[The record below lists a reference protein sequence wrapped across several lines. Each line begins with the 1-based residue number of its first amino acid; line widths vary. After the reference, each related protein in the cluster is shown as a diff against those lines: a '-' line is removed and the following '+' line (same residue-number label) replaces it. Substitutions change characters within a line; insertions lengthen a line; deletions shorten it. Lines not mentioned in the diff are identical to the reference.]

1 MASGTEIFRLFGSIF
16 IDTTEADKSLSKT
29 DSKAKKLQDT
39 LGKAVTGAAKMATG
53 VAASIS
59 AAGAAVF
66 AFADNVASVGDTID
80 KQSQKLGLS
89 AKGYQEWEAVLGHC
103 GASIDSFKGG
113 MKTLTKA
120 ITTGS
125 KDQVAAFKAVGLSM
139 EQVQSMSR
147 EDVLNAVITGLQG
160 MDESAE
166 RTSIATTLLGKAA
179 GELGPLL
186 NTSAE
191 DTAAMKQAVNELGG
205 VMSDEGVAASAAFKD
220 ALQDLTTIGTG
231 LKNALGTQV
240 LPYVTEAMTA
250 LTDGFRKDGI
260 AGMQRAAAD
269 VVLGFTAKFAE
280 KIPDIAAQATS
291 AAQNFA
297 AYLQDNM
304 PLIVE
309 CGGQIITNLAN
320 GIFNAFP
327 SIAEAGIQTVA
338 TLVAEI
344 WSHADDILTTGAD
357 LLGKLI
363 GGLISVLGDLID
375 AADEIASAIV
385 TKIMSTDWV
394 QVGKDIVS
402 GIARGIQNALPNLT
416 GPLNKL
422 SYKLNHA
429 LGKDGYT
436 EYDTYEDW
444 AKANGIS
451 TGSSGGSSGG
461 SHKDDNYWKQ
471 YGDRLAK
478 QYGLTGGS
486 SSGGSSGGS
495 GGTTHTTTT
504 GSSGSSSSGST
515 KATTVTKTVT
525 GSQTDAAT
533 TSWKNAYGT
542 VTQATSELTEWIT
555 DSTGKA
561 YSQLT
566 KTVTET
572 GKELVNGV
580 VKNYQLVTTYVDGV
594 QQKAVKV
601 YEDASKVLTGTMTTT
616 SQKTLAGITTTVQK
630 VTETYQDGSEHVKE
644 THTETGERI
653 VDGVAQTY
661 TKVTTYVDGFVEDVK
676 ESAQEIE
683 QSYKATQ
690 ERIDQYL
697 SEAQAQTNKGF
708 FALVKNAVS
717 SIKSKD
723 WKGLAKNVAQ
733 AIWGEVDQG
742 QRKIISQWA
751 DDAAAAINEAY
762 AGGGLKAALQAI
774 ADIFNEGIVPGAE
787 SATKGVKSFAEIID
801 GLSKSGGVGTQL
813 ANVATQLG
821 NIGTKAMGVLGTIG
835 TFMGTG
841 ATNIGTAIT
850 GLAADIGGLGG
861 TILTSLASIFSQVG
875 GLILANPEI
884 AAVVAIAVGLVA
896 LGTALWAKFGKKKED
911 TSQTPATSTAI
922 SYKDL
927 QDAYWYGNERSNAG
941 YISRSDPYTF
951 AGSRS
956 GSTTST
962 QALQQQV
969 EKQSGVLERILKKID
984 GLKIDMD
991 GETVG
996 RIVTPHVNDNLG
1008 QLQAL
1013 AERGN

>member
-16 IDTTEADKSLSKT
+16 IDTSEAEKSLSKT
-29 DSKAKKLQDT
+29 DSKVKKLQES

-53 VAASIS
+53 VAASI
-59 AAGAAVF
+59 AGAGAAVF

-113 MKTLTKA
+113 MKTLTNA

-125 KDQVAAFKAVGLSM
+125 KDQVAAFQAVGLSM
-139 EQVQSMSR
+139 DQVASMSR
-147 EDVLNAVITGLQG
+147 EEVLNAVITGLQG

-191 DTAAMKQAVNELGG
+191 DTAVMKQAVNELGG
-205 VMSDEGVAASAAFKD
+205 VMSNEGVAASAAFKD

-231 LKNALGTQV
+231 FKNAMGTKV

-291 AAQNFA
+291 AAQDFA

-338 TLVAEI
+338 ALVTEI
-344 WSHADDILTTGAD
+344 WAHADDLLTTGAD

-375 AADEIASAIV
+375 AADEIVSAIV

-429 LGKDGYT
+429 LGKNGYA

-451 TGSSGGSSGG
+451 TGSSGSGKYQQGSQ
-461 SHKDDNYWKQ
+461 KNDDYWKQ
-471 YGDRLAK
+471 YSAKLAD
-478 QYGLTGGS
+478 QYGLNGS
-486 SSGGSSGGS
+486 GSSGTSGSS
-495 GGTTHTTTT
+495 GGTTHTTST
-504 GSSGSSSSGST
+504 GSSGSQ
-515 KATTVTKTVT
+515 KATTKTVIK
-525 GSQTDAAT
+525 SLTDSAT
-533 TSWKNAYGT
+533 ATSKNALGI
-542 VTQATSELTEWIT
+542 VTTTAQTLTETIK
-555 DSTGKA
+555 DSTGKV
-561 YSQLT
+561 YDQVT
-566 KTVTET
+566 KTITET
-572 GKELVNGV
+572 GKETVNGV
-580 VKNYQLVTTYVDGV
+580 VKDYKTVTTYVNGV
-594 QQKAVKV
+594 AQKTVKT
-601 YEDASKVLTGTMTTT
+601 YEDASKTLANTFTAV
-616 SQKTLAGITTTVQK
+616 SQKTVAGVTTAIQK

-661 TKVTTYVDGFVEDVK
+661 TKVTTYVDGFVDKVE
-676 ESAQEIE
+676 ESAQ
-683 QSYKATQ
+683 KATQ
-690 ERIDQYL
+690 ERIEQHL
-697 SEAQAQTNKGF
+697 SEAQTETNKGF
-708 FALVKNAVS
+708 FALVKNAAS

-733 AIWGEVDQG
+733 AIWGEVDQD
-742 QRKIISQWA
+742 QRDIIAGWA
-751 DDAAAAINEAY
+751 NDAAAAINEAY

-774 ADIFNEGIVPGAE
+774 ADIFNEGIIPGAE
-787 SATKGVKSFAEIID
+787 NATKGVKSFAEIIE
-801 GLSKSGGVGTQL
+801 GLSKPGGVGKQL
-813 ANVATQLG
+813 ADVATQLG
-821 NIGTKAMGVLGTIG
+821 KVGDAAMGVLGNIG

-841 ATNIGTAIT
+841 AANIGASIA
-850 GLAADIGGLGG
+850 GLAADVGGIGG
-861 TILTSLASIFSQVG
+861 TILTALSGIFSQVG
-875 GLILANPEI
+875 SLILSNPEI
-884 AAVVAIAVGLVA
+884 AAIVAIAVGLVA
-896 LGTALWAKFGKKKED
+896 LGTAIWAKFGKKKED
-911 TSQTPATSTAI
+911 STQTATTSTAL

-941 YISRSDPYTF
+941 YISRTDPYTY
-951 AGSRS
+951 AD
-956 GSTTST
+956 GSTPPTNQ
-962 QALQQQV
+962 QALQRQV
-969 EKQSGVLERILKKID
+969 EKQSSVLERILKKID
-984 GLKIDMD
+984 NLKIDMD

-996 RIVTPHVNDNLG
+996 RIVTPHVNTNLG

>member
-16 IDTTEADKSLSKT
+16 IDTSEAEKSLSKT
-29 DSKAKKLQDT
+29 DSKVKKLQES
-39 LGKAVTGAAKMATG
+39 LGKAVTGAAKMAAG
-53 VAASIS
+53 AAASV
-59 AAGAAVF
+59 AGAGAAVF

-125 KDQVAAFKAVGLSM
+125 KDQVAAFRAVGLSM
-139 EQVQSMSR
+139 DQVASMSR
-147 EDVLNAVITGLQG
+147 EEVLNAVITGLQG

-205 VMSDEGVAASAAFKD
+205 VMSNEGVAASAAFKD

-231 LKNALGTQV
+231 FKNAMGTMV

-338 TLVAEI
+338 ALVTEI
-344 WSHADDILTTGAD
+344 WAHADSLLTTGAD

-363 GGLISVLGDLID
+363 GGLISVLGDLIG
-375 AADEIASAIV
+375 AADEIVSAIV

-416 GPLNKL
+416 GHLNKL

-429 LGKDGYT
+429 LDKNGYA

-451 TGSSGGSSGG
+451 TGSSGSGKYQQGSQKNES
-461 SHKDDNYWKQ
+461 YWKQ
-471 YGDRLAK
+471 YGAKMAK
-478 QYGLTGGS
+478 QYGIGGGDSAGS
-486 SSGGSSGGS
+486 SNGS
-495 GGTTHTTTT
+495 GSTTPTTT
-504 GSSGSSSSGST
+504 GSSGSQ
-515 KATTVTKTVT
+515 KAITKTVIK
-525 GSQTDAAT
+525 SLTDSAT
-533 TSWKNAYGT
+533 ATSKNALGI
-542 VTQATSELTEWIT
+542 VTTTAQTLTETIK
-555 DSTGKA
+555 DSTGKV
-561 YSQLT
+561 YDQVT
-566 KTVTET
+566 KTITET
-572 GKELVNGV
+572 GKETVNGV
-580 VKNYQLVTTYVDGV
+580 VKDYQTVTTYVNDV
-594 QQKAVKV
+594 AQKTVKT
-601 YEDASKVLTGTMTTT
+601 YEDASKTLANTFTAV
-616 SQKTLAGITTTVQK
+616 SQKTIAGVTTAIQK

-661 TKVTTYVDGFVEDVK
+661 TKVTTYVDGFVDKVE

-683 QSYKATQ
+683 HTYKATQ
-690 ERIDQYL
+690 ERIEQHL
-697 SEAQAQTNKGF
+697 SEAQTETNKGF
-708 FALVKNAVS
+708 FALVKNAAS

-733 AIWGEVDQG
+733 AIWGEVDQD
-742 QRKIISQWA
+742 QRDIIAGWA
-751 DDAAAAINEAY
+751 NDAAAAINEAY

-774 ADIFNEGIVPGAE
+774 ADIFNEGIIPGAE
-787 SATKGVKSFAEIID
+787 NATKGVKSFAKIIED
-801 GLSKSGGVGTQL
+801 LSKSGGVGKQL
-813 ANVATQLG
+813 ADVATQLG
-821 NIGTKAMGVLGTIG
+821 KVGDAAMGVLGNIG

-841 ATNIGTAIT
+841 AANIGTAIA
-850 GLAADIGGLGG
+850 GLAADVGGIGG
-861 TILTSLASIFSQVG
+861 TILTALSSVFSQVG
-875 GLILANPEI
+875 SLIISNPEI
-884 AAVVAIAVGLVA
+884 AAIVAIAVGLVA

-911 TSQTPATSTAI
+911 STQTAATSTAL

-941 YISRSDPYTF
+941 YISRTDPYTY
-951 AGSRS
+951 AD
-956 GSTTST
+956 GSTPPTNQ
-962 QALQQQV
+962 QALQRQV
-969 EKQSGVLERILKKID
+969 EKQSSVLERILKKID
-984 GLKIDMD
+984 NLKIDMD

-996 RIVTPHVNDNLG
+996 RIVTPHVNTNLG

>member
-113 MKTLTKA
+113 MKTLTSA

-125 KDQVAAFKAVGLSM
+125 KSQVAAFKAVGLSM

-250 LTDGFRKDGI
+250 LTDGFRQDGI
-260 AGMQRAAAD
+260 AGMERAAAD
-269 VVLGFTAKFAE
+269 IVGGFTAKFAE

-320 GIFNAFP
+320 GIFDASP

-429 LGKDGYT
+429 LGKDGYA

-451 TGSSGGSSGG
+451 TGSSGGG
-461 SHKDDNYWKQ
+461 SQKDDNYWKQ

-478 QYGLTGGS
+478 QYGLTGGG
-486 SSGGSSGGS
+486 SSGGSSGSS

-504 GSSGSSSSGST
+504 GSSGS
-515 KATTVTKTVT
+515 KKTTTKTVIK
-525 GSQTDAAT
+525 SLTDSAT
-533 TSWKNAYGT
+533 TTSQNALGI
-542 VTQATSELTEWIT
+542 VTTTAQTLTETIK
-555 DSTGKA
+555 DSTGKV
-561 YSQLT
+561 YDQVT
-566 KTVTET
+566 KTITES
-572 GKELVNGV
+572 GKETVNGV
-580 VKNYQLVTTYVDGV
+580 VKNYQLVTTYVNGV
-594 QQKAVKV
+594 QQKAVKT
-601 YEDASKVLTGTMTTT
+601 YEDASKVLTGTLTTT
-616 SQKTLAGITTTVQK
+616 SQKTLAGITTTIQK
-630 VTETYQDGSEHVKE
+630 VTETYQDGSEHIKE

-676 ESAQEIE
+676 ESAKEIE
-683 QSYKATQ
+683 QTYKATQ

-697 SEAQAQTNKGF
+697 SEAQTQTNKGF

-717 SIKSKD
+717 NIKSKD
-723 WKGLAKNVAQ
+723 WKDLALNVVQ
-733 AIWGEVDQG
+733 AIWGEVDQK
-742 QRKIISQWA
+742 QRAVISEWA
-751 DDAAAAINEAY
+751 ADATAAINEAY

-774 ADIFNEGIVPGAE
+774 ADIFNDGIVPGAE
-787 SATKGVKSFAEIID
+787 NATKGVKSFAEIID

-841 ATNIGTAIT
+841 ATNIGAAIT

-861 TILTSLASIFSQVG
+861 TILTSLAGIFSQVG

>member
-113 MKTLTKA
+113 MKTLTSA

-125 KDQVAAFKAVGLSM
+125 KSQVAAFKAVGLSM

-250 LTDGFRKDGI
+250 LTDGFRQDGI
-260 AGMQRAAAD
+260 AGMERAAAD
-269 VVLGFTAKFAE
+269 IVGGFTAKFAE

-320 GIFNAFP
+320 GIFDAFP

-375 AADEIASAIV
+375 AADGIASAII

-429 LGKDGYT
+429 LGKDGYA

-451 TGSSGGSSGG
+451 TGPSGSGKYQQGSQ
-461 SHKDDNYWKQ
+461 KDDNYWKQ
-471 YGDRLAK
+471 YGNKMAA
-478 QYGLTGGS
+478 QYGLNGGGS
-486 SSGGSSGGS
+486 SGSSGGS
-495 GGTTHTTTT
+495 GVTTHATTT
-504 GSSGSSSSGST
+504 GSSGS
-515 KATTVTKTVT
+515 KKTTTKTVIK
-525 GSQTDAAT
+525 SLTDSAT
-533 TSWKNAYGT
+533 TTGKNALGI
-542 VTQATSELTEWIT
+542 VTTTAQTLTETIK
-555 DSTGKA
+555 DSTGKV
-561 YSQLT
+561 YDQVT
-566 KTVTET
+566 KTITES
-572 GKELVNGV
+572 GKETVNGV
-580 VKNYQLVTTYVDGV
+580 VKNYQLVTTYVNGV
-594 QQKAVKV
+594 QQKAVKT
-601 YEDASKVLTGTMTTT
+601 YEDASKALTGTLTTT

-683 QSYKATQ
+683 QTYKATQ

-697 SEAQAQTNKGF
+697 SEAQTRTNKGF

-733 AIWGEVDQG
+733 AIWGEVDQD
-742 QRKIISQWA
+742 QREIISQWA

-787 SATKGVKSFAEIID
+787 NATKGVKSFAEIID

-821 NIGTKAMGVLGTIG
+821 NLGTKAMGVLGTIG

-861 TILTSLASIFSQVG
+861 TILTSLAGIFSQVG
-875 GLILANPEI
+875 GLIIANPEI

>member
-16 IDTTEADKSLSKT
+16 IDTSEAEKSLSKT
-29 DSKAKKLQDT
+29 DSKVKKLQES
-39 LGKAVTGAAKMATG
+39 LGKAVTGAAKMAAG
-53 VAASIS
+53 VAASV
-59 AAGAAVF
+59 AGAGAAVF

-125 KDQVAAFKAVGLSM
+125 KDQVAAFQAVGLSM
-139 EQVQSMSR
+139 DQVASMSR
-147 EDVLNAVITGLQG
+147 EEVLNAVITGLQG

-179 GELGPLL
+179 GELGPLF

-205 VMSDEGVAASAAFKD
+205 VMSNEGVAASAAFKD

-231 LKNALGTQV
+231 FKNAMGTMV

-338 TLVAEI
+338 TLVTEI
-344 WSHADDILTTGAD
+344 WAHADSLLTTGAD

-375 AADEIASAIV
+375 AADEIVSAIV

-422 SYKLNHA
+422 SYKLNHT
-429 LGKDGYT
+429 LDKNGYA

-451 TGSSGGSSGG
+451 TGGSGSGKYQQGSQKNES
-461 SHKDDNYWKQ
+461 YWKQ
-471 YGDRLAK
+471 YGAKMAK
-478 QYGLTGGS
+478 QYGIGGGDSAGS
-486 SSGGSSGGS
+486 SNGS
-495 GGTTHTTTT
+495 GSTTPTTT
-504 GSSGSSSSGST
+504 GSSGSQ
-515 KATTVTKTVT
+515 KAITKTVIKSLTDSATAT
-525 GSQTDAAT
+525 G
-533 TSWKNAYGT
+533 KNALGI
-542 VTQATSELTEWIT
+542 VTTTAQTLTETIK
-555 DSTGKA
+555 DSTGKV
-561 YSQLT
+561 YDRVT
-566 KTVTET
+566 KTITET
-572 GKELVNGV
+572 GKETVNGV
-580 VKNYQLVTTYVDGV
+580 VKDYKTVTTYVNGV
-594 QQKAVKV
+594 AQKTVKT
-601 YEDASKVLTGTMTTT
+601 YEDASKTLANTFTAV
-616 SQKTLAGITTTVQK
+616 SQKTVAGVTTAIQK

-661 TKVTTYVDGFVEDVK
+661 TKVTTYVDGFVDKVE

-683 QSYKATQ
+683 HTYKATQ
-690 ERIDQYL
+690 ERIEQHL
-697 SEAQAQTNKGF
+697 SEAQTETNKGF
-708 FALVKNAVS
+708 FALVKNAAS

-733 AIWGEVDQG
+733 AIWGEVDQD
-742 QRKIISQWA
+742 QRDIIAGWA
-751 DDAAAAINEAY
+751 NDAAAAINEAY

-774 ADIFNEGIVPGAE
+774 ADIFNEGIIPGAE
-787 SATKGVKSFAEIID
+787 NATKGVKSFAEIIE
-801 GLSKSGGVGTQL
+801 GLSKSGGVGKQL
-813 ANVATQLG
+813 ADVATQLG
-821 NIGTKAMGVLGTIG
+821 KVGDAAMGVLGNIG

-841 ATNIGTAIT
+841 AANIGTAIA
-850 GLAADIGGLGG
+850 GLAADVGGIGG
-861 TILTSLASIFSQVG
+861 TILTALSSVFSQVG
-875 GLILANPEI
+875 SLIISNPEI
-884 AAVVAIAVGLVA
+884 AAIVAIAVGLVA

-911 TSQTPATSTAI
+911 STQTATTSTAL

-941 YISRSDPYTF
+941 YISRTDPYTY
-951 AGSRS
+951 AD
-956 GSTTST
+956 GSTPPTNQ
-962 QALQQQV
+962 QALQRQV
-969 EKQSGVLERILKKID
+969 EKQSSVLERILKKID
-984 GLKIDMD
+984 NLKIDMD

-996 RIVTPHVNDNLG
+996 RIVTPHVNTNLG

>member
-16 IDTTEADKSLSKT
+16 IDTSEAEKSLSKT
-29 DSKAKKLQDT
+29 DSKVKKLQAS
-39 LGKAVTGAAKMATG
+39 LGKAVTGAAKMAAG
-53 VAASIS
+53 VAASVAS
-59 AAGAAVF
+59 AGAAVF

-125 KDQVAAFKAVGLSM
+125 KDQVAAFQAVGLSM
-139 EQVQSMSR
+139 DQVASMSR
-147 EDVLNAVITGLQG
+147 EEVLNAVITGLQG

-166 RTSIATTLLGKAA
+166 RTYIATTLLGKAA
-179 GELGPLL
+179 GELGPLF

-231 LKNALGTQV
+231 FKNAMGTMV

-280 KIPDIAAQATS
+280 KIPGIAAQATS

-338 TLVAEI
+338 ALVTEI
-344 WSHADDILTTGAD
+344 WAHADSLLTTGAD

-375 AADEIASAIV
+375 AADEIVSAIV

-402 GIARGIQNALPNLT
+402 GIARGIHNALPNLT

-429 LGKDGYT
+429 LGKNGYA

-451 TGSSGGSSGG
+451 TGSSGSGKYQQGSQKNES
-461 SHKDDNYWKQ
+461 YWKQ
-471 YGDRLAK
+471 YGAKMAK
-478 QYGLTGGS
+478 QYGIGGGDSAGS
-486 SSGGSSGGS
+486 SNGS
-495 GGTTHTTTT
+495 GSATPTTT
-504 GSSGSSSSGST
+504 GSSGSQ
-515 KATTVTKTVT
+515 KAITKTVIK
-525 GSQTDAAT
+525 SLTDSAT
-533 TSWKNAYGT
+533 ATSKNALGI
-542 VTQATSELTEWIT
+542 VTTTAQTLTETIK
-555 DSTGKA
+555 DSTGKV
-561 YSQLT
+561 YDRVT
-566 KTVTET
+566 KTITET
-572 GKELVNGV
+572 GKETVNGV
-580 VKNYQLVTTYVDGV
+580 VKDYKTVTTYVNGV
-594 QQKAVKV
+594 AQKTVKT
-601 YEDASKVLTGTMTTT
+601 YEDASKTLANTFTAV
-616 SQKTLAGITTTVQK
+616 SQKTVAGVTTAIQK

-661 TKVTTYVDGFVEDVK
+661 TKVTTYVDGFVDKVE

-683 QSYKATQ
+683 HTYKATQ
-690 ERIDQYL
+690 ERIEQHL
-697 SEAQAQTNKGF
+697 SEAQTETNKGF
-708 FALVKNAVS
+708 FALVKNAVG

-733 AIWGEVDQG
+733 AIWGEVDQD
-742 QRKIISQWA
+742 QRDIIAGWA
-751 DDAAAAINEAY
+751 NDATAAINEAY
-762 AGGGLKAALQAI
+762 AGGGLKSALQAI
-774 ADIFNEGIVPGAE
+774 ADIFNEGIIPGAE
-787 SATKGVKSFAEIID
+787 NAAKGVKSFAKIIED
-801 GLSKSGGVGTQL
+801 LSKSGGVGKQL
-813 ANVATQLG
+813 ADVATQLG
-821 NIGTKAMGVLGTIG
+821 KVGDAAMGVLGNIG

-841 ATNIGTAIT
+841 AANIGTAIA
-850 GLAADIGGLGG
+850 GLAADVGGIGG

>member
-53 VAASIS
+53 VAAGIS

-113 MKTLTKA
+113 MKTLTSA

-125 KDQVAAFKAVGLSM
+125 KSQVAAFKAVGLSM

-250 LTDGFRKDGI
+250 LTDGFRQDGI
-260 AGMQRAAAD
+260 AGMERAAAD
-269 VVLGFTAKFAE
+269 IVGGFTAKFAE

-297 AYLQDNM
+297 TYLQDNM

-320 GIFNAFP
+320 GIFDAFP

-429 LGKDGYT
+429 LGKDGYA

-451 TGSSGGSSGG
+451 TGSSGSGKYQQGSQ
-461 SHKDDNYWKQ
+461 KDDNYWKQ
-471 YGDRLAK
+471 YGDKLAD
-478 QYGLTGGS
+478 QYGLNGS
-486 SSGGSSGGS
+486 GSSGSSDGS
-495 GGTTHTTTT
+495 GGTTLSTTT
-504 GSSGSSSSGST
+504 GSSGS
-515 KATTVTKTVT
+515 KKTTTKTVIK
-525 GSQTDAAT
+525 SLTDSAT
-533 TSWKNAYGT
+533 TTSQNALGI
-542 VTQATSELTEWIT
+542 VTTTAQTLTETIK
-555 DSTGKA
+555 DSTGKV
-561 YSQLT
+561 YDQVT
-566 KTVTET
+566 KTITES
-572 GKELVNGV
+572 GKETVNGV
-580 VKNYQLVTTYVDGV
+580 VKNYQLVTTYVNGV
-594 QQKAVKV
+594 QQKAVKT
-601 YEDASKVLTGTMTTT
+601 YEDASKVLTGTLTTT
-616 SQKTLAGITTTVQK
+616 SQKTLAGITTTIQK

-683 QSYKATQ
+683 QTYKATQ

-733 AIWGEVDQG
+733 AIWGEVDQD
-742 QRKIISQWA
+742 QREIISQWA

-787 SATKGVKSFAEIID
+787 NATKGVKSFAEIID

-821 NIGTKAMGVLGTIG
+821 NLGTKAMGVLGTIG

-841 ATNIGTAIT
+841 ATNIGTAIA

-875 GLILANPEI
+875 GLIIANPEI

>member
-16 IDTTEADKSLSKT
+16 IDTSEAEKSLSKT
-29 DSKAKKLQDT
+29 DSTVKKLQAS
-39 LGKAVTGAAKMATG
+39 LGKAVTGAAKMAAG
-53 VAASIS
+53 VAASVAS
-59 AAGAAVF
+59 AGAAVF

-125 KDQVAAFKAVGLSM
+125 KDQVAAFRAVGLSM
-139 EQVQSMSR
+139 DQVASMSR
-147 EDVLNAVITGLQG
+147 EEVLNAVITGLQG

-179 GELGPLL
+179 GELGPLF

-205 VMSDEGVAASAAFKD
+205 VMSNEGVAASAAFKD
-220 ALQDLTTIGTG
+220 ALQDLTTIGIG
-231 LKNALGTQV
+231 FKNAMGTKV

-291 AAQNFA
+291 AAQDFA
-297 AYLQDNM
+297 AYLQNNM

-338 TLVAEI
+338 TLVTEI
-344 WSHADDILTTGAD
+344 WVHADSLLTTGAD

-375 AADEIASAIV
+375 AADEIVSAIV

-429 LGKDGYT
+429 LGKNGYA

-451 TGSSGGSSGG
+451 TGSSGSGKYQQGSQKNES
-461 SHKDDNYWKQ
+461 YWKQ
-471 YGDRLAK
+471 YGAKMAK
-478 QYGLTGGS
+478 QYGIGGGDSAGS
-486 SSGGSSGGS
+486 SNGS
-495 GGTTHTTTT
+495 GSATPTTT
-504 GSSGSSSSGST
+504 GSSGSQ
-515 KATTVTKTVT
+515 KAITKTVIK
-525 GSQTDAAT
+525 SLTDSAT
-533 TSWKNAYGT
+533 ATSKNALGI
-542 VTQATSELTEWIT
+542 VTTTAQTLTETIK
-555 DSTGKA
+555 DSTGKV
-561 YSQLT
+561 YDQVT
-566 KTVTET
+566 KTITET
-572 GKELVNGV
+572 GKETVNGV
-580 VKNYQLVTTYVDGV
+580 VKDYKTVTTYVNGV
-594 QQKAVKV
+594 AKKTVKT
-601 YEDASKVLTGTMTTT
+601 YEDASKTLTNTFTAV
-616 SQKTLAGITTTVQK
+616 SQKTIAGVTTAIQK

-661 TKVTTYVDGFVEDVK
+661 TKVTTYVDGFVDKVE

-683 QSYKATQ
+683 HTYKATQ
-690 ERIDQYL
+690 ERIEQHL
-697 SEAQAQTNKGF
+697 SEAQTETNKGF
-708 FALVKNAVS
+708 FALVKNAAS

-733 AIWGEVDQG
+733 AIWGEVDQD
-742 QRKIISQWA
+742 QRDIIAGWA
-751 DDAAAAINEAY
+751 NDAAAAINEAY

-774 ADIFNEGIVPGAE
+774 ADIFNEGIIPGAKN
-787 SATKGVKSFAEIID
+787 ATKGVKSFAKIIED
-801 GLSKSGGVGTQL
+801 LSKSGGVGKQL
-813 ANVATQLG
+813 ADVATQLG
-821 NIGTKAMGVLGTIG
+821 KVGDAAMGVLGNIG

-841 ATNIGTAIT
+841 AANIGTAIA
-850 GLAADIGGLGG
+850 GLAADVGGIGG
-861 TILTSLASIFSQVG
+861 TILTALSSVFSQVG
-875 GLILANPEI
+875 SLIISNPEI
-884 AAVVAIAVGLVA
+884 AAIVAIAVGLVA

-911 TSQTPATSTAI
+911 STQTAATSTTL

-941 YISRSDPYTF
+941 YISRTDPYTY
-951 AGSRS
+951 AD
-956 GSTTST
+956 GSTPPTNQ
-962 QALQQQV
+962 QALQRQV
-969 EKQSGVLERILKKID
+969 EKQSNVLERILKKID
-984 GLKIDMD
+984 NLKIDMD

-996 RIVTPHVNDNLG
+996 RIVTPHVNTNLG

>member
-29 DSKAKKLQDT
+29 DSKAKKLQGT

-113 MKTLTKA
+113 MKTLTSA

-125 KDQVAAFKAVGLSM
+125 KSQVAAFKAVGLSM

-250 LTDGFRKDGI
+250 LTDGFRQDGI
-260 AGMQRAAAD
+260 AGMERAAAD
-269 VVLGFTAKFAE
+269 IVGGFTAKFAE

-320 GIFNAFP
+320 GIFDASP

-429 LGKDGYT
+429 LGKDGYA

-555 DSTGKA
+555 DSAGKA

-566 KTVTET
+566 KTVTES

-661 TKVTTYVDGFVEDVK
+661 TKVTTYVDGFVDKVE

-683 QSYKATQ
+683 HTYKATQ
-690 ERIDQYL
+690 ERIEQHL
-697 SEAQAQTNKGF
+697 REAQTETNKGF

-733 AIWGEVDQG
+733 AIWGEVDQD
-742 QRKIISQWA
+742 QRDIIAGWA
-751 DDAAAAINEAY
+751 NDAAAAINEAY

-774 ADIFNEGIVPGAE
+774 ADIFNEGIIPGAE
-787 SATKGVKSFAEIID
+787 NATKGVKSFAKIIED
-801 GLSKSGGVGTQL
+801 LSKSGGVGKQL
-813 ANVATQLG
+813 ADVATQLG
-821 NIGTKAMGVLGTIG
+821 KVGDAAMGVLGNIG

-841 ATNIGTAIT
+841 AANIGTAIA
-850 GLAADIGGLGG
+850 GLAADVGGIGG
-861 TILTSLASIFSQVG
+861 TILTALSSVFSQVG
-875 GLILANPEI
+875 SLIISNPEI

>member
-16 IDTTEADKSLSKT
+16 IDTSEAEKSLSKT
-29 DSKAKKLQDT
+29 DSKVKKLQES
-39 LGKAVTGAAKMATG
+39 LGKAVTGAAKMAAG
-53 VAASIS
+53 VAASV
-59 AAGAAVF
+59 AGAGAAVF

-125 KDQVAAFKAVGLSM
+125 KDQVAAFQAVGLSM
-139 EQVQSMSR
+139 DQVASMSR
-147 EDVLNAVITGLQG
+147 EEVLNAVITGLQG

-179 GELGPLL
+179 GELGPLF

-205 VMSDEGVAASAAFKD
+205 VMSNEGVAASAAFKD

-231 LKNALGTQV
+231 FKNAMGTMV

-338 TLVAEI
+338 TLVTEI
-344 WSHADDILTTGAD
+344 WAHADSLLTTGAD

-375 AADEIASAIV
+375 AADEIVSAIV

-394 QVGKDIVS
+394 QVGKDIVN

-429 LGKDGYT
+429 LGKNGYA

-451 TGSSGGSSGG
+451 TGSSGSGKYQQGSQKNES
-461 SHKDDNYWKQ
+461 YWKQ
-471 YGDRLAK
+471 YGAKMAK
-478 QYGLTGGS
+478 QYGIGGGDSAGS
-486 SSGGSSGGS
+486 SNGS
-495 GGTTHTTTT
+495 GSATPTTT
-504 GSSGSSSSGST
+504 GSSGSQ
-515 KATTVTKTVT
+515 KAITKTVIK
-525 GSQTDAAT
+525 SLTDSAT
-533 TSWKNAYGT
+533 ATSKNALGI
-542 VTQATSELTEWIT
+542 VTTTAQTLTETIK
-555 DSTGKA
+555 DSTGKV
-561 YSQLT
+561 YDRVT
-566 KTVTET
+566 KTITET
-572 GKELVNGV
+572 GKETVNGV
-580 VKNYQLVTTYVDGV
+580 VKDYKTVTTYVNGV
-594 QQKAVKV
+594 AQKTVKT
-601 YEDASKVLTGTMTTT
+601 YEDASKTLANTFTAV
-616 SQKTLAGITTTVQK
+616 SQKTVAGVTTAIQK

-661 TKVTTYVDGFVEDVK
+661 TKVTTYVDGFVDKVE

-683 QSYKATQ
+683 HTYKATQ
-690 ERIDQYL
+690 ERIEQHL
-697 SEAQAQTNKGF
+697 REAQTETNKGF
-708 FALVKNAVS
+708 FALVKNAAS

-733 AIWGEVDQG
+733 AIWGEVDQD
-742 QRKIISQWA
+742 QRDIIAGWA
-751 DDAAAAINEAY
+751 NDAAAAINEAY

-774 ADIFNEGIVPGAE
+774 ADIFNEGIIPGAE
-787 SATKGVKSFAEIID
+787 NATKGVKSFAKIIED
-801 GLSKSGGVGTQL
+801 LSKSGGVGKQL
-813 ANVATQLG
+813 ADVATQLG
-821 NIGTKAMGVLGTIG
+821 KVGDAAMGVLGNIG

-841 ATNIGTAIT
+841 AANIGTAIA
-850 GLAADIGGLGG
+850 GLAADVGGIGG
-861 TILTSLASIFSQVG
+861 TILTALSSVFSQVG
-875 GLILANPEI
+875 SLIISNPEI
-884 AAVVAIAVGLVA
+884 AAIVAIAVGLVA

-911 TSQTPATSTAI
+911 STQTATTSTAL

-941 YISRSDPYTF
+941 YTSRTDPYTY
-951 AGSRS
+951 AD
-956 GSTTST
+956 GSTPPTNQ
-962 QALQQQV
+962 QALQRQV
-969 EKQSGVLERILKKID
+969 EKQSSVLERILKKID
-984 GLKIDMD
+984 NLKIDMD

-996 RIVTPHVNDNLG
+996 RIVTPHVNTNLG

>member
-125 KDQVAAFKAVGLSM
+125 KDQVAAFQAVGLSM
-139 EQVQSMSR
+139 DQVASMSR
-147 EDVLNAVITGLQG
+147 EEVLNAVITGLQG

-250 LTDGFRKDGI
+250 LTDGFRQDGI
-260 AGMQRAAAD
+260 AGMERAAAD
-269 VVLGFTAKFAE
+269 IVGGFTAKFAE

-320 GIFNAFP
+320 GIFDAFP

-357 LLGKLI
+357 LLDKLI

-429 LGKDGYT
+429 LGKDGYA

-451 TGSSGGSSGG
+451 TGSSGSGKYQQGSQ
-461 SHKDDNYWKQ
+461 KDDNYWKQ
-471 YGDRLAK
+471 YGDKLAD
-478 QYGLTGGS
+478 QYGLNGSGS
-486 SSGGSSGGS
+486 SGSSGGS
-495 GGTTHTTTT
+495 GGTTRSTTT
-504 GSSGSSSSGST
+504 GSSGS
-515 KATTVTKTVT
+515 KKTTTKTVIK
-525 GSQTDAAT
+525 SLTDSAT
-533 TSWKNAYGT
+533 TTSQNALGI
-542 VTQATSELTEWIT
+542 VTTTAQTLTETIK
-555 DSTGKA
+555 DSTGKV
-561 YSQLT
+561 YDQVT
-566 KTVTET
+566 KTITES
-572 GKELVNGV
+572 GKETVNGV
-580 VKNYQLVTTYVDGV
+580 VKNYQLVTTYVNDV
-594 QQKAVKV
+594 KQKAVKT
-601 YEDASKVLTGTMTTT
+601 YEDASKVLTGTLTTT
-616 SQKTLAGITTTVQK
+616 SKKTLAGITTTIQK

-661 TKVTTYVDGFVEDVK
+661 TKVTTYVDGFVENVK

-683 QSYKATQ
+683 QTYKATQ

-697 SEAQAQTNKGF
+697 SEAQTQTNKGF

-733 AIWGEVDQG
+733 AIWGEVDQD
-742 QRKIISQWA
+742 QREIISQWA

-787 SATKGVKSFAEIID
+787 NATKGVKSFAEIID

-821 NIGTKAMGVLGTIG
+821 NLGTKAMGVLGTIG

-841 ATNIGTAIT
+841 ATNIGTAIA

-875 GLILANPEI
+875 GLIIANPEI
-884 AAVVAIAVGLVA
+884 AAIVAIAVGLVA

>member
-16 IDTTEADKSLSKT
+16 IDTSEAEKSLSKT
-29 DSKAKKLQDT
+29 DSKVKKLQVS
-39 LGKAVTGAAKMATG
+39 LGKAVTGAAKMAAG
-53 VAASIS
+53 VAASVAS
-59 AAGAAVF
+59 AGADVF

-125 KDQVAAFKAVGLSM
+125 KDQVAAFRAVGLSM
-139 EQVQSMSR
+139 DQVASMSR
-147 EDVLNAVITGLQG
+147 EEVLNAVITGLQG

-166 RTSIATTLLGKAA
+166 RTYIATTLLGKAA
-179 GELGPLL
+179 GELGPLF

-205 VMSDEGVAASAAFKD
+205 VMSNEGVAASAAFKD
-220 ALQDLTTIGTG
+220 ALQDLTTIGIG
-231 LKNALGTQV
+231 FKNAMGTKV

-291 AAQNFA
+291 ATQDFA
-297 AYLQDNM
+297 AYLQNNM

-338 TLVAEI
+338 ALVTEI
-344 WSHADDILTTGAD
+344 WAHADSLLTTGAD

-375 AADEIASAIV
+375 AADEIVSAIV

-429 LGKDGYT
+429 LGKNGYA

-451 TGSSGGSSGG
+451 TGGSGSGKYQQGSQKNES
-461 SHKDDNYWKQ
+461 YWKQ
-471 YGDRLAK
+471 YGAKMAK
-478 QYGLTGGS
+478 QYGIGGGDSAGS
-486 SSGGSSGGS
+486 SNGS
-495 GGTTHTTTT
+495 GSATPTTT
-504 GSSGSSSSGST
+504 GSSGSQ
-515 KATTVTKTVT
+515 KAITKTVIK
-525 GSQTDAAT
+525 SLTDSAT
-533 TSWKNAYGT
+533 ATSKNALGI
-542 VTQATSELTEWIT
+542 VTTTAQTLTETIK
-555 DSTGKA
+555 DSTGKV
-561 YSQLT
+561 YDRVT
-566 KTVTET
+566 KTITET
-572 GKELVNGV
+572 GKETVNGV
-580 VKNYQLVTTYVDGV
+580 VKDYQTVTTYVNGV
-594 QQKAVKV
+594 AQKTVKT
-601 YEDASKVLTGTMTTT
+601 YKDASKTLANTFTAV
-616 SQKTLAGITTTVQK
+616 SQKTVAGVTTAIQK

-661 TKVTTYVDGFVEDVK
+661 TKVTTYVDGFVDKVE

-683 QSYKATQ
+683 HTYKATQ
-690 ERIDQYL
+690 ERIEQHL
-697 SEAQAQTNKGF
+697 SEAQTETNKGF
-708 FALVKNAVS
+708 FALVKNAAS

-733 AIWGEVDQG
+733 AIWGEVDQD
-742 QRKIISQWA
+742 QRDIIAGWA
-751 DDAAAAINEAY
+751 NDAAAAINEAY

-774 ADIFNEGIVPGAE
+774 ADIFNEGIIPGAE
-787 SATKGVKSFAEIID
+787 NATKGVKSFAEIIE
-801 GLSKSGGVGTQL
+801 GLSKSGGVGKQL
-813 ANVATQLG
+813 ADVATQLG
-821 NIGTKAMGVLGTIG
+821 KVGDAAMGVLGNIG

-841 ATNIGTAIT
+841 AANIGTAIA
-850 GLAADIGGLGG
+850 GLAADVGGIGG
-861 TILTSLASIFSQVG
+861 TILTALSSVFSQVG
-875 GLILANPEI
+875 SLIISNPEI
-884 AAVVAIAVGLVA
+884 AAIVAIAVGLVA

-911 TSQTPATSTAI
+911 STQTAAASTAL

-941 YISRSDPYTF
+941 YISRTDPYTY
-951 AGSRS
+951 AD
-956 GSTTST
+956 GSTPPTNQ
-962 QALQQQV
+962 QALQRQV
-969 EKQSGVLERILKKID
+969 EKQSNVLERILKKID
-984 GLKIDMD
+984 NLKIDMD

-996 RIVTPHVNDNLG
+996 RIVTPHVNTNLG

>member
-113 MKTLTKA
+113 MKTLTSA

-125 KDQVAAFKAVGLSM
+125 KSQVAAFKAVGLSM

-250 LTDGFRKDGI
+250 LTDGFRQDGI
-260 AGMQRAAAD
+260 AGMERAAAD
-269 VVLGFTAKFAE
+269 IVGGFTAKFAK

-297 AYLQDNM
+297 TYLQDNM

-320 GIFNAFP
+320 GIFDAFP

-344 WSHADDILTTGAD
+344 WSHADDILTTGAN

-429 LGKDGYT
+429 LGKDGYA

-451 TGSSGGSSGG
+451 TGSSGSGKYQQGSQ
-461 SHKDDNYWKQ
+461 KDDNYWKQ
-471 YGDRLAK
+471 YGDKLAD
-478 QYGLTGGS
+478 QYGLNGGGS
-486 SSGGSSGGS
+486 SGSSGGS
-495 GGTTHTTTT
+495 GGTTRTTTT
-504 GSSGSSSSGST
+504 GSSGS
-515 KATTVTKTVT
+515 KKTTTKTVIK
-525 GSQTDAAT
+525 SLTDSAT
-533 TSWKNAYGT
+533 TTGKNALGI
-542 VTQATSELTEWIT
+542 VTTTAQTLTETIK
-555 DSTGKA
+555 DSTGKV
-561 YSQLT
+561 YDQVT
-566 KTVTET
+566 KTITES
-572 GKELVNGV
+572 GKETVNGV
-580 VKNYQLVTTYVDGV
+580 VKNYQLVTTYVNGV
-594 QQKAVKV
+594 QQKAVKT
-601 YEDASKVLTGTMTTT
+601 YEDASKALTGTLTTT
-616 SQKTLAGITTTVQK
+616 SQKTLAGITTIVQK

-683 QSYKATQ
+683 QTYKATQ

-697 SEAQAQTNKGF
+697 SEAQTQTNKGF

-717 SIKSKD
+717 NIKSKD
-723 WKGLAKNVAQ
+723 WKGLALNVVQ
-733 AIWGEVDQG
+733 AIWGEVDQK
-742 QRKIISQWA
+742 QRAVISEWA
-751 DDAAAAINEAY
+751 ADAAAAINEAY

-861 TILTSLASIFSQVG
+861 TILTSLAGIFSQVG

-896 LGTALWAKFGKKKED
+896 LGTALWAKFGKKKEE
-911 TSQTPATSTAI
+911 TQTPATSTAI

-956 GSTTST
+956 SSTTST

-969 EKQSGVLERILKKID
+969 EKQSSVLERILKKID

>member
-59 AAGAAVF
+59 TAGAAVF

-113 MKTLTKA
+113 MKTLTSA

-125 KDQVAAFKAVGLSM
+125 KSQVAAFKAVGLSM

-250 LTDGFRKDGI
+250 LTDGFRQDGI
-260 AGMQRAAAD
+260 AGMERAAAD
-269 VVLGFTAKFAE
+269 IVGGFTAKFAE

-320 GIFNAFP
+320 GIFDASP

-429 LGKDGYT
+429 LGKDGYA

-504 GSSGSSSSGST
+504 GPSGSSSSGST

-533 TSWKNAYGT
+533 TSWKNAYGA

-601 YEDASKVLTGTMTTT
+601 YEDASKVLTGTLTTT

-683 QSYKATQ
+683 QTYKATQ

-697 SEAQAQTNKGF
+697 SEAQTQTNKGF

-733 AIWGEVDQG
+733 AIWGEVDQD
-742 QRKIISQWA
+742 QREIISQWA

-787 SATKGVKSFAEIID
+787 NATKGVKSFAEIID

-813 ANVATQLG
+813 GNVATQLG
-821 NIGTKAMGVLGTIG
+821 NLGTKAMGVLGTIG

-841 ATNIGTAIT
+841 VTNIGTAIT

-927 QDAYWYGNERSNAG
+927 RDAYWYGNERSNAG

-956 GSTTST
+956 DSTTST

>member
-113 MKTLTKA
+113 MKTLTSA

-125 KDQVAAFKAVGLSM
+125 KSQVAAFKAVGLSM

-250 LTDGFRKDGI
+250 LTDGFRQDGI
-260 AGMQRAAAD
+260 AGMERAAAD
-269 VVLGFTAKFAE
+269 IVGGFTAKFAE

-304 PLIVE
+304 PMIVE

-320 GIFNAFP
+320 GIFDAFP

-429 LGKDGYT
+429 LGKDGYA

-451 TGSSGGSSGG
+451 TGSSGSGKYQQGSQ
-461 SHKDDNYWKQ
+461 KDDNYWKQ
-471 YGDRLAK
+471 YGDKLAD
-478 QYGLTGGS
+478 QYGLNGSGS
-486 SSGGSSGGS
+486 SGSSGGS
-495 GGTTHTTTT
+495 GGTTRSTTT
-504 GSSGSSSSGST
+504 GSSGSKKTTT
-515 KATTVTKTVT
+515 KTAIKSLTDSATTTSQNALGIVTTT
-525 GSQTDAAT
+525 AQT
-533 TSWKNAYGT
+533 
-542 VTQATSELTEWIT
+542 LTETIK
-555 DSTGKA
+555 DSTGKV
-561 YSQLT
+561 YDQVT
-566 KTVTET
+566 KTITES
-572 GKELVNGV
+572 GKETVNGV
-580 VKNYQLVTTYVDGV
+580 VKNYQLVTTYVNDV
-594 QQKAVKV
+594 QQKAVKT
-601 YEDASKVLTGTMTTT
+601 YEDASKVLTGTLTTT
-616 SQKTLAGITTTVQK
+616 SQKALAGITTTIQK

-683 QSYKATQ
+683 RTYKATQ

-697 SEAQAQTNKGF
+697 SEAQTQTNKGF

-733 AIWGEVDQG
+733 AIWGEVDQD
-742 QRKIISQWA
+742 QREIISQWA

-787 SATKGVKSFAEIID
+787 NATKGVKSFAEIID

-813 ANVATQLG
+813 GNVATQLG
-821 NIGTKAMGVLGTIG
+821 NLGTKAMGVLGTIG

-841 ATNIGTAIT
+841 ATNIGTAIA

-911 TSQTPATSTAI
+911 TSQTSATSTAI

>member
-16 IDTTEADKSLSKT
+16 IDTSEAEKSLSKT
-29 DSKAKKLQDT
+29 DSKVKKLQVS
-39 LGKAVTGAAKMATG
+39 LGKAVTGAAKMAAG
-53 VAASIS
+53 VAASVAS
-59 AAGAAVF
+59 AGAAVF

-125 KDQVAAFKAVGLSM
+125 KDQVAAFRAVGLSM
-139 EQVQSMSR
+139 DQVASMSR
-147 EDVLNAVITGLQG
+147 EEVLNAVITGLQG

-166 RTSIATTLLGKAA
+166 RTYIATTLLGKAA
-179 GELGPLL
+179 GELGPLF

-205 VMSDEGVAASAAFKD
+205 VMSNEGVAASAAFKD
-220 ALQDLTTIGTG
+220 ALQDLTTIGIG
-231 LKNALGTQV
+231 FKNAMGTKV

-291 AAQNFA
+291 AAQDFA
-297 AYLQDNM
+297 AYLQNNM

-338 TLVAEI
+338 TLVTEI
-344 WSHADDILTTGAD
+344 WAHADSLLTTGAD

-375 AADEIASAIV
+375 AADEIVSAIV

-429 LGKDGYT
+429 LGKNGYA

-451 TGSSGGSSGG
+451 TGGSGSGKYQQGSQKNES
-461 SHKDDNYWKQ
+461 YWKQ
-471 YGDRLAK
+471 YGAKMAK
-478 QYGLTGGS
+478 QYGIGGGDSTGS
-486 SSGGSSGGS
+486 SNGS
-495 GGTTHTTTT
+495 GSATPTTT
-504 GSSGSSSSGST
+504 GSSGSQ
-515 KATTVTKTVT
+515 KAITKTVIK
-525 GSQTDAAT
+525 SLTDSAT
-533 TSWKNAYGT
+533 TTSKNALGI
-542 VTQATSELTEWIT
+542 VTTTAQTLTETIK
-555 DSTGKA
+555 DSTGKV
-561 YSQLT
+561 YDRVT
-566 KTVTET
+566 KTITET
-572 GKELVNGV
+572 GKETVNGV
-580 VKNYQLVTTYVDGV
+580 VKDYQTVTTCVNDV
-594 QQKAVKV
+594 AQKTVKV
-601 YEDASKVLTGTMTTT
+601 YKDASKTLANTFTAV
-616 SQKTLAGITTTVQK
+616 SQKTVAGVTTAIQK

-661 TKVTTYVDGFVEDVK
+661 TKVTTYVDGFVDKVE

-683 QSYKATQ
+683 HTYKATQ
-690 ERIDQYL
+690 ERIEQHL
-697 SEAQAQTNKGF
+697 SEAQTETNKGF
-708 FALVKNAVS
+708 FALVKNAAS

-733 AIWGEVDQG
+733 AIWGEVDQD
-742 QRKIISQWA
+742 QRDIIAGWA
-751 DDAAAAINEAY
+751 NDAAAAINEAY

-774 ADIFNEGIVPGAE
+774 ADIFNEGIIPGAE
-787 SATKGVKSFAEIID
+787 NATKGVKSFAKIIED
-801 GLSKSGGVGTQL
+801 LSKSGGVGKQL
-813 ANVATQLG
+813 ADVATQLG
-821 NIGTKAMGVLGTIG
+821 KVGDAAMGVLGNIG

-841 ATNIGTAIT
+841 AANIGTAIA
-850 GLAADIGGLGG
+850 GLAADVGGIGG
-861 TILTSLASIFSQVG
+861 TILTALSSVFSQVG
-875 GLILANPEI
+875 SLIISNPEI
-884 AAVVAIAVGLVA
+884 AAIVAIAVGLVA

-911 TSQTPATSTAI
+911 STQTATTSTAL

-941 YISRSDPYTF
+941 YISRTDPYTY
-951 AGSRS
+951 AD
-956 GSTTST
+956 GSTPPTNQ
-962 QALQQQV
+962 QALQRQV
-969 EKQSGVLERILKKID
+969 EKQSSVLERILKKID
-984 GLKIDMD
+984 NLKIDMD

-996 RIVTPHVNDNLG
+996 RIVTPHVNTNLG

>member
-39 LGKAVTGAAKMATG
+39 LGKAITGAAKMATG
-53 VAASIS
+53 VAASI
-59 AAGAAVF
+59 AGAGAAVF

-103 GASIDSFKGG
+103 GASIDSFKEGT
-113 MKTLTKA
+113 KALTSA

-125 KDQVAAFKAVGLSM
+125 KSQVAAFQAIGLSM
-139 EQVQSMSR
+139 DQVTSMSR
-147 EDVLNAVITGLQG
+147 EEALNAVITGLQG
-160 MDESAE
+160 MDDGVE
-166 RTSIATTLLGKAA
+166 RAAAASTLLGEAA
-179 GELGPLL
+179 SELGPLF

-191 DTAAMKQAVNELGG
+191 DTAAMKQAVNELGS
-205 VMSDEGVAASAAFKD
+205 VMSNEGVAASAAFKD

-231 LKNALGTQV
+231 FKNAMGTKV

-338 TLVAEI
+338 ALVTEI
-344 WSHADDILTTGAD
+344 WAHADSLLTTGAD

-375 AADEIASAIV
+375 AADEIVSAIV

-402 GIARGIQNALPNLT
+402 GIAHGIQNALPNLT

-429 LGKDGYT
+429 LGKNGYA

-444 AKANGIS
+444 VKANGIS

-486 SSGGSSGGS
+486 SSGGSSGSS

-504 GSSGSSSSGST
+504 GSSGGSSGGGGST
-515 KATTVTKTVT
+515 RRTVTKTVT

-555 DSTGKA
+555 DSAGKA

-566 KTVTET
+566 KTVTES

-630 VTETYQDGSEHVKE
+630 ATETYQDGSEHVKE

-661 TKVTTYVDGFVEDVK
+661 TKVTTYVDGFVDKVE

-683 QSYKATQ
+683 HTYKATQ
-690 ERIDQYL
+690 ERIEQHL
-697 SEAQAQTNKGF
+697 SEAQTETNKGF
-708 FALVKNAVS
+708 FALVKNAAS

-733 AIWGEVDQG
+733 AIWGEVDQD
-742 QRKIISQWA
+742 QRDIIAGWA
-751 DDAAAAINEAY
+751 NDAAAAINEAY

-774 ADIFNEGIVPGAE
+774 ADIFNEGIIPGAE
-787 SATKGVKSFAEIID
+787 NATKGVKSFAEIIE
-801 GLSKSGGVGTQL
+801 GLSKSGGVGKQL
-813 ANVATQLG
+813 ADVATQLG
-821 NIGTKAMGVLGTIG
+821 KVGDAAMGVLGNIG

-841 ATNIGTAIT
+841 AANIGTAIA
-850 GLAADIGGLGG
+850 GLAADVGGIGG
-861 TILTSLASIFSQVG
+861 TILTALSSVFSQVG
-875 GLILANPEI
+875 SLIISNPEI
-884 AAVVAIAVGLVA
+884 AAIVAIAVGLVA

-911 TSQTPATSTAI
+911 STQTATTSTAL

-941 YISRSDPYTF
+941 YISRTDPYTY
-951 AGSRS
+951 AD
-956 GSTTST
+956 GSTPPTNQ
-962 QALQQQV
+962 QALQRQV
-969 EKQSGVLERILKKID
+969 EKQSSVLERILKKID
-984 GLKIDMD
+984 NLKIDMD

-996 RIVTPHVNDNLG
+996 RIVTPHVNTNLG

>member
-113 MKTLTKA
+113 MKTLTSA

-125 KDQVAAFKAVGLSM
+125 ASQVAAFKAVGLSM

-220 ALQDLTTIGTG
+220 ALQDLTTVGTG
-231 LKNALGTQV
+231 LKNALATKV

-250 LTDGFRKDGI
+250 LTDGFRQDGI
-260 AGMQRAAAD
+260 AGMERAAAD
-269 VVLGFTAKFAE
+269 IVGGFTAKFAE

-320 GIFNAFP
+320 GIFDAFP

-375 AADEIASAIV
+375 AADEIASAII
-385 TKIMSTDWV
+385 TKIMGTDWV

-429 LGKDGYT
+429 LGKDGYA

-451 TGSSGGSSGG
+451 TGSSGSGKYQQGSQ
-461 SHKDDNYWKQ
+461 KDDNYWKQ
-471 YGDRLAK
+471 YGDKLAD
-478 QYGLTGGS
+478 QYGLNGSGS
-486 SSGGSSGGS
+486 SGSSGGS
-495 GGTTHTTTT
+495 GGTTRSTTT
-504 GSSGSSSSGST
+504 GSSGS
-515 KATTVTKTVT
+515 KKTTTKTVIK
-525 GSQTDAAT
+525 SLTDSAT
-533 TSWKNAYGT
+533 TTSQNALGI
-542 VTQATSELTEWIT
+542 VTTTAQTLTETIK
-555 DSTGKA
+555 DSTGKV
-561 YSQLT
+561 YDQVT
-566 KTVTET
+566 KTITES
-572 GKELVNGV
+572 GKETVNGV
-580 VKNYQLVTTYVDGV
+580 VKNYQLVTTYVNGV

-601 YEDASKVLTGTMTTT
+601 YEDASKALTGTLTTT
-616 SQKTLAGITTTVQK
+616 SQKTLAGITTTIQK
-630 VTETYQDGSEHVKE
+630 LTETYQDGSEHVKE

-661 TKVTTYVDGFVEDVK
+661 TKVTTYVDGFVENVK
-676 ESAQEIE
+676 ESTQEIE
-683 QSYKATQ
+683 QTYKATQ

-697 SEAQAQTNKGF
+697 SEAQTQTNKGF

-733 AIWGEVDQG
+733 AIWGEVDQD
-742 QRKIISQWA
+742 QREIISQWA

-762 AGGGLKAALQAI
+762 SGGGLKAALQAI

-787 SATKGVKSFAEIID
+787 NATKGVKSFAEIID

-821 NIGTKAMGVLGTIG
+821 NLGTKAMGVLGTIG

-841 ATNIGTAIT
+841 ATNIGTAIA

>member
-16 IDTTEADKSLSKT
+16 IDTSEAEKSLSKT
-29 DSKAKKLQDT
+29 DSKVKRLQES
-39 LGKAVTGAAKMATG
+39 LGKAVTGAAKMAAG
-53 VAASIS
+53 VAASV
-59 AAGAAVF
+59 AGAGAAVF

-125 KDQVAAFKAVGLSM
+125 KDQVAAFQAVGLSM
-139 EQVQSMSR
+139 DQVASMSR
-147 EDVLNAVITGLQG
+147 EEVLNAVITGLQG

-205 VMSDEGVAASAAFKD
+205 VMSNEGVAASAAFKD

-231 LKNALGTQV
+231 FKNAMGTMV

-338 TLVAEI
+338 TLVTEI
-344 WSHADDILTTGAD
+344 WAHADDLLTTGAD

-375 AADEIASAIV
+375 AADEIVSAIV

-429 LGKDGYT
+429 LGKNGYA

-451 TGSSGGSSGG
+451 TGSSGSGKYQQGSQKNES
-461 SHKDDNYWKQ
+461 YWKQ
-471 YGDRLAK
+471 YSAK
-478 QYGLTGGS
+478 MTEQYGIGGGDSAGS
-486 SSGGSSGGS
+486 SNGS
-495 GGTTHTTTT
+495 GSATPTTT
-504 GSSGSSSSGST
+504 GSSGSQ
-515 KATTVTKTVT
+515 KAITKTVIK
-525 GSQTDAAT
+525 SLTDSTTAT
-533 TSWKNAYGT
+533 SKNALGI
-542 VTQATSELTEWIT
+542 VTTTAQTLTETIK
-555 DSTGKA
+555 DSTGKV
-561 YSQLT
+561 YDRVT
-566 KTVTET
+566 KTITET
-572 GKELVNGV
+572 GKETVNGV
-580 VKNYQLVTTYVDGV
+580 VKDYQTVTTYVNDV
-594 QQKAVKV
+594 AQKTVKV
-601 YEDASKVLTGTMTTT
+601 YKDASKTLANTFTAV
-616 SQKTLAGITTTVQK
+616 SQKTVAGVTTAIQK

-661 TKVTTYVDGFVEDVK
+661 TKVTTYVDGFVDKVE

-683 QSYKATQ
+683 HTYKATQ
-690 ERIDQYL
+690 ERIDQHL
-697 SEAQAQTNKGF
+697 REAQTETNKGF
-708 FALVKNAVS
+708 FALVKNAAS

-733 AIWGEVDQG
+733 AIWGEVDQD
-742 QRKIISQWA
+742 QRDIIAGWA
-751 DDAAAAINEAY
+751 NDAAAAINEAY

-774 ADIFNEGIVPGAE
+774 ADIFNEGIIPGAE
-787 SATKGVKSFAEIID
+787 NATKGVKSFAKIIED
-801 GLSKSGGVGTQL
+801 LSKSGGVGKQL
-813 ANVATQLG
+813 ADVATQLG
-821 NIGTKAMGVLGTIG
+821 KVGDAAMGVLGNIG

-841 ATNIGTAIT
+841 AANIGTAIA
-850 GLAADIGGLGG
+850 GLAADVGGIGG
-861 TILTSLASIFSQVG
+861 TILTALSSVFSQVG
-875 GLILANPEI
+875 SLIISNPEI
-884 AAVVAIAVGLVA
+884 AAIVAIAVGLVA

-911 TSQTPATSTAI
+911 STQTATTSTAL

-941 YISRSDPYTF
+941 YISRTDPYTY
-951 AGSRS
+951 AD
-956 GSTTST
+956 GSTPPTNQ
-962 QALQQQV
+962 QALQRQV
-969 EKQSGVLERILKKID
+969 EKQSSVLERILKKID
-984 GLKIDMD
+984 NLKIDMD

-996 RIVTPHVNDNLG
+996 RIVTPHVNTNLG

>member
-16 IDTTEADKSLSKT
+16 IDTSEAEKSLSKT
-29 DSKAKKLQDT
+29 DSKVKKLQES
-39 LGKAVTGAAKMATG
+39 LGKAVTGAAKMAAG
-53 VAASIS
+53 VAASV
-59 AAGAAVF
+59 AGAGAAVF

-125 KDQVAAFKAVGLSM
+125 KDQVAAFQAVGLSM
-139 EQVQSMSR
+139 DQVASMSR
-147 EDVLNAVITGLQG
+147 EEVLNAVITGLQG

-166 RTSIATTLLGKAA
+166 RTYIATTLLGKAA
-179 GELGPLL
+179 GELGPLF

-205 VMSDEGVAASAAFKD
+205 VMSNEGVAASAAFKD

-231 LKNALGTQV
+231 FKNAMGTMV

-338 TLVAEI
+338 TLVTEI
-344 WSHADDILTTGAD
+344 WAHADSLLTTGAD

-375 AADEIASAIV
+375 AADEIVSAIV

-429 LGKDGYT
+429 LGKNGYA

-451 TGSSGGSSGG
+451 TGSSGSGKYQQGSQKNES
-461 SHKDDNYWKQ
+461 YWKQ
-471 YGDRLAK
+471 YGAKMAK
-478 QYGLTGGS
+478 QYGIGGGDSAGS
-486 SSGGSSGGS
+486 SNGS
-495 GGTTHTTTT
+495 GSATPTTT
-504 GSSGSSSSGST
+504 GSSGSQ
-515 KATTVTKTVT
+515 KAITKTVIK
-525 GSQTDAAT
+525 SLTDSAT
-533 TSWKNAYGT
+533 ATSKNALGI
-542 VTQATSELTEWIT
+542 VTTTAQTLTETIK
-555 DSTGKA
+555 DSTGKV
-561 YSQLT
+561 YDRVT
-566 KTVTET
+566 KTITET
-572 GKELVNGV
+572 GKETVNGV
-580 VKNYQLVTTYVDGV
+580 VKDYKTVTTYVNGV
-594 QQKAVKV
+594 AQKTVKT
-601 YEDASKVLTGTMTTT
+601 YEDASKTLANTFTAV
-616 SQKTLAGITTTVQK
+616 SQKTVAGVTTAIQK

-661 TKVTTYVDGFVEDVK
+661 TKVTTYVDGFVDKVE

-683 QSYKATQ
+683 HTYKATQ
-690 ERIDQYL
+690 ERIEQHL
-697 SEAQAQTNKGF
+697 REAQTETNKGF
-708 FALVKNAVS
+708 FALVKNAAS

-733 AIWGEVDQG
+733 AIWGEVDQD
-742 QRKIISQWA
+742 QRDIIAGWA
-751 DDAAAAINEAY
+751 NDAAAAINEAY

-774 ADIFNEGIVPGAE
+774 ADIFNEGIIPGAE
-787 SATKGVKSFAEIID
+787 NATKGVKSFAKIIED
-801 GLSKSGGVGTQL
+801 LSKSGGVGKQL
-813 ANVATQLG
+813 ADVATQLG
-821 NIGTKAMGVLGTIG
+821 KVGDAAMGVLGNIG

-841 ATNIGTAIT
+841 AANIGTAIA
-850 GLAADIGGLGG
+850 GLAADVGGIGG
-861 TILTSLASIFSQVG
+861 TILTALSSVFSQVG
-875 GLILANPEI
+875 SLIISNPEI
-884 AAVVAIAVGLVA
+884 AAIVAIAVGLVA

-911 TSQTPATSTAI
+911 STQTATTSTAL

-941 YISRSDPYTF
+941 YISRTDPYTY
-951 AGSRS
+951 AD
-956 GSTTST
+956 GSTPPTNQ
-962 QALQQQV
+962 QALQRQV
-969 EKQSGVLERILKKID
+969 EKQSSVLERILKKID
-984 GLKIDMD
+984 NLKIDMD

-996 RIVTPHVNDNLG
+996 RIVTPHVNTNLG

>member
-16 IDTTEADKSLSKT
+16 INTSEAEKSLSKT
-29 DSKAKKLQDT
+29 DSKVKKLQES
-39 LGKAVTGAAKMATG
+39 LGKAVTGAAKMAAG
-53 VAASIS
+53 AAASV
-59 AAGAAVF
+59 AGAGAAVF

-125 KDQVAAFKAVGLSM
+125 KDQVAAFQAVGLSM
-139 EQVQSMSR
+139 DQVAAMSR
-147 EDVLNAVITGLQG
+147 EEVLNAVITGLQG

-166 RTSIATTLLGKAA
+166 RTYIATTLLGKAA
-179 GELGPLL
+179 GELGPLF

-205 VMSDEGVAASAAFKD
+205 VMSNEGVAASAAFKD
-220 ALQDLTTIGTG
+220 ALQDLTTIGIG
-231 LKNALGTQV
+231 FKNAMGTKV

-291 AAQNFA
+291 AAQDFA
-297 AYLQDNM
+297 AYLQNNM

-338 TLVAEI
+338 TLVTEI
-344 WSHADDILTTGAD
+344 WAHADSLLTTGAD

-375 AADEIASAIV
+375 AADEIVSAIV

-429 LGKDGYT
+429 LGKNGYA

-451 TGSSGGSSGG
+451 TGSSGSGKYQQGSQKNES
-461 SHKDDNYWKQ
+461 YWKQ
-471 YGDRLAK
+471 YGAKMAK
-478 QYGLTGGS
+478 QYGIGGGDSAGS
-486 SSGGSSGGS
+486 SNGS
-495 GGTTHTTTT
+495 GSATPTTT
-504 GSSGSSSSGST
+504 GSSGSQ
-515 KATTVTKTVT
+515 KAITKTVIK
-525 GSQTDAAT
+525 SLTDSAT
-533 TSWKNAYGT
+533 ATSKNALGI
-542 VTQATSELTEWIT
+542 VTTTAQTLTETIK
-555 DSTGKA
+555 DSTGKV
-561 YSQLT
+561 YDRVT
-566 KTVTET
+566 KTITET
-572 GKELVNGV
+572 GKETVNGV
-580 VKNYQLVTTYVDGV
+580 VKDYKTVTTYVNGV
-594 QQKAVKV
+594 AQKTVKT
-601 YEDASKVLTGTMTTT
+601 YEDASKTLANTFTAV
-616 SQKTLAGITTTVQK
+616 SQKTVAGVTTAIQK

-661 TKVTTYVDGFVEDVK
+661 TKVTTYVDGFVDKVE

-683 QSYKATQ
+683 HTYKATQ
-690 ERIDQYL
+690 ERIEQHL
-697 SEAQAQTNKGF
+697 REAQTETNKGF
-708 FALVKNAVS
+708 FALVKNAAS

-733 AIWGEVDQG
+733 AIWGEVDQD
-742 QRKIISQWA
+742 QRDIIAGWA
-751 DDAAAAINEAY
+751 NDAAAAINEAY

-774 ADIFNEGIVPGAE
+774 ADIFNEGIIPGAE
-787 SATKGVKSFAEIID
+787 NATKGVKSFAKIIED
-801 GLSKSGGVGTQL
+801 LSKSGGVGKQL
-813 ANVATQLG
+813 ADVATQLG
-821 NIGTKAMGVLGTIG
+821 NLSTKAMGVLGTIG

-841 ATNIGTAIT
+841 VTNIGTAIT

-969 EKQSGVLERILKKID
+969 EKQIGVLERILKKID

>member
-16 IDTTEADKSLSKT
+16 IDTSEAEKSLSKT
-29 DSKAKKLQDT
+29 DSKVKKLQES
-39 LGKAVTGAAKMATG
+39 LGKAVTGAAKMAAG
-53 VAASIS
+53 VAASV
-59 AAGAAVF
+59 AGAGAAVF

-125 KDQVAAFKAVGLSM
+125 KDQVAAFQAVGLSM
-139 EQVQSMSR
+139 DQVASMSR
-147 EDVLNAVITGLQG
+147 EEVLNAVITGLQG

-205 VMSDEGVAASAAFKD
+205 VMSNEGVAASAAFKD
-220 ALQDLTTIGTG
+220 ALQNLTTIGTG
-231 LKNALGTQV
+231 FKNAMGTMV

-338 TLVAEI
+338 TLVTEI
-344 WSHADDILTTGAD
+344 WAHADSLLTTGAD

-375 AADEIASAIV
+375 AADEIVSAIV

-429 LGKDGYT
+429 LGKNGYA

-451 TGSSGGSSGG
+451 TGSSGSGKYQQGSQKNES
-461 SHKDDNYWKQ
+461 YWKQ
-471 YGDRLAK
+471 YGAKMAK
-478 QYGLTGGS
+478 QYGIGGGDSAGS
-486 SSGGSSGGS
+486 SNGS
-495 GGTTHTTTT
+495 GSTTPTTT
-504 GSSGSSSSGST
+504 GSSGSQ
-515 KATTVTKTVT
+515 KAITKTVIK
-525 GSQTDAAT
+525 SLTDSAT
-533 TSWKNAYGT
+533 ATSKNALGI
-542 VTQATSELTEWIT
+542 VTTTAQTLTETIK
-555 DSTGKA
+555 DSTGKV
-561 YSQLT
+561 YDRVT
-566 KTVTET
+566 KTITET
-572 GKELVNGV
+572 GKETVNGV
-580 VKNYQLVTTYVDGV
+580 VKDYQTVTTYVNGV
-594 QQKAVKV
+594 AQKMVKT
-601 YEDASKVLTGTMTTT
+601 YKDASKTLANTFTAV
-616 SQKTLAGITTTVQK
+616 SQKTVAGVTTAIQK

-661 TKVTTYVDGFVEDVK
+661 TKVTTYVDGFVDKVE
-676 ESAQEIE
+676 ESLQEIE
-683 QSYKATQ
+683 HTYKATQ
-690 ERIDQYL
+690 ERIEQHL
-697 SEAQAQTNKGF
+697 SEAQTETNKGF
-708 FALVKNAVS
+708 FALVKNAAS

-733 AIWGEVDQG
+733 AIWGEVDQD
-742 QRKIISQWA
+742 QRDIIAGWA
-751 DDAAAAINEAY
+751 NDAAAAINEAY

-774 ADIFNEGIVPGAE
+774 ADIFNEGIIPGAE
-787 SATKGVKSFAEIID
+787 NATKGVKSFAEIIE
-801 GLSKSGGVGTQL
+801 GLSKSGGVGKQL
-813 ANVATQLG
+813 ADVATQLG
-821 NIGTKAMGVLGTIG
+821 KVGDAAMGVLGNIG

-841 ATNIGTAIT
+841 AANIGTAIA
-850 GLAADIGGLGG
+850 GLAADVGGIGG
-861 TILTSLASIFSQVG
+861 TILTALSSVFSQVG
-875 GLILANPEI
+875 SLIISNPEI
-884 AAVVAIAVGLVA
+884 AAIVAIAVGLVA

-911 TSQTPATSTAI
+911 STQTATTSTAL

-927 QDAYWYGNERSNAG
+927 QDAYWYGNEKSNAG
-941 YISRSDPYTF
+941 YISRTDPYTY
-951 AGSRS
+951 AD
-956 GSTTST
+956 GSTPPTNQ
-962 QALQQQV
+962 QALQRQV
-969 EKQSGVLERILKKID
+969 EKQSSVLERILKKID
-984 GLKIDMD
+984 NLKIDMD

-996 RIVTPHVNDNLG
+996 RIVTPHVNTNLG

>member
-16 IDTTEADKSLSKT
+16 IDTSEAEKSLSKT
-29 DSKAKKLQDT
+29 DSKVKKLQES
-39 LGKAVTGAAKMATG
+39 LGKAVTGAAKMAAG
-53 VAASIS
+53 VAASV
-59 AAGAAVF
+59 AGAGAAVF

-125 KDQVAAFKAVGLSM
+125 KDQVAAFQAVGLSM
-139 EQVQSMSR
+139 DQVASMSR
-147 EDVLNAVITGLQG
+147 EEVLNAVITGLQG

-205 VMSDEGVAASAAFKD
+205 VMSNEGVAASAAFKD

-231 LKNALGTQV
+231 FKNAIGTMV

-338 TLVAEI
+338 ALVTEI
-344 WSHADDILTTGAD
+344 WAHADSLLTTGAD

-375 AADEIASAIV
+375 AADEIVSAIV

-429 LGKDGYT
+429 LGKNGYA

-451 TGSSGGSSGG
+451 TGGSGSGKYQQGSQKNES
-461 SHKDDNYWKQ
+461 YWKQ
-471 YGDRLAK
+471 YGAKMAK
-478 QYGLTGGS
+478 QYGIGGGDSAGS
-486 SSGGSSGGS
+486 SNGS
-495 GGTTHTTTT
+495 GSATPTTT
-504 GSSGSSSSGST
+504 GSSGSQ
-515 KATTVTKTVT
+515 KAITKTVIK
-525 GSQTDAAT
+525 SLTDSAT
-533 TSWKNAYGT
+533 ATSKNALGI
-542 VTQATSELTEWIT
+542 VTTTAQTLTETIK
-555 DSTGKA
+555 DSTGKV
-561 YSQLT
+561 YDRVT
-566 KTVTET
+566 KTITET
-572 GKELVNGV
+572 GKETVNGV
-580 VKNYQLVTTYVDGV
+580 VKDYQTVTTYVNGV
-594 QQKAVKV
+594 AQKTVKT
-601 YEDASKVLTGTMTTT
+601 YKDASKTLANTFTAV
-616 SQKTLAGITTTVQK
+616 SQKTVAGVTTAIQK

-661 TKVTTYVDGFVEDVK
+661 TKITTYVDGFVDKVE

-683 QSYKATQ
+683 HTYKATQ
-690 ERIDQYL
+690 ERIEQHL
-697 SEAQAQTNKGF
+697 SEAQTETNKGF
-708 FALVKNAVS
+708 FALVKNAAS

-733 AIWGEVDQG
+733 AIWGEVDQD
-742 QRKIISQWA
+742 QRDIIAGWA
-751 DDAAAAINEAY
+751 NDAAAAINEAY

-774 ADIFNEGIVPGAE
+774 ADIFNEGIIPGAE
-787 SATKGVKSFAEIID
+787 NATKGVKSFAEIIE
-801 GLSKSGGVGTQL
+801 GLSKSGGVGKQL
-813 ANVATQLG
+813 ADVATQLG
-821 NIGTKAMGVLGTIG
+821 KVGDAAMGVLGNIG

-841 ATNIGTAIT
+841 AANIGTAIA
-850 GLAADIGGLGG
+850 GLAADVGGIGG
-861 TILTSLASIFSQVG
+861 TILTALSSVFSQVG
-875 GLILANPEI
+875 SLIISNPEI
-884 AAVVAIAVGLVA
+884 AAIVAIAVGLVA

-911 TSQTPATSTAI
+911 STQTATTSTAL

-941 YISRSDPYTF
+941 YISRTDPYTY
-951 AGSRS
+951 AD
-956 GSTTST
+956 GSTPPTNQ
-962 QALQQQV
+962 QALQRQV
-969 EKQSGVLERILKKID
+969 EKQSSVLERILKKID
-984 GLKIDMD
+984 NLKIDMD

-996 RIVTPHVNDNLG
+996 RIVTPHVNTNLG

>member
-16 IDTTEADKSLSKT
+16 IDTSEAEKSLSKT
-29 DSKAKKLQDT
+29 DSKVKKLQAS
-39 LGKAVTGAAKMATG
+39 LGKAVTGAAKMAAG
-53 VAASIS
+53 VAASVAS
-59 AAGAAVF
+59 AGAAVF

-125 KDQVAAFKAVGLSM
+125 KDQVAAFRAVGLGM
-139 EQVQSMSR
+139 DQVASMSR
-147 EDVLNAVITGLQG
+147 EEVLNAVITGLQG

-179 GELGPLL
+179 GELGPLF

-205 VMSDEGVAASAAFKD
+205 VMSNEGVAASAAFKD
-220 ALQDLTTIGTG
+220 ALQDLTTIGIG
-231 LKNALGTQV
+231 FKNAMGTKV

-291 AAQNFA
+291 AAQDFA
-297 AYLQDNM
+297 AYLQNNM

-338 TLVAEI
+338 TLVTEI
-344 WSHADDILTTGAD
+344 WAHADSLLTTGAD

-375 AADEIASAIV
+375 AADEIVSAIV

-429 LGKDGYT
+429 LGKNGYA

-451 TGSSGGSSGG
+451 TGSSGSGKYQQGSQKNES
-461 SHKDDNYWKQ
+461 YWKQ
-471 YGDRLAK
+471 YGAKMAK
-478 QYGLTGGS
+478 QYGIGGGDSAGS
-486 SSGGSSGGS
+486 SNGS
-495 GGTTHTTTT
+495 GSATPTTT
-504 GSSGSSSSGST
+504 GSSGSQ
-515 KATTVTKTVT
+515 KAITKTVIK
-525 GSQTDAAT
+525 SLTDSAT
-533 TSWKNAYGT
+533 ATSKNALGI
-542 VTQATSELTEWIT
+542 VTTTAQTLTETIK
-555 DSTGKA
+555 DSTGKV
-561 YSQLT
+561 YDQVT
-566 KTVTET
+566 KTITET
-572 GKELVNGV
+572 GKETVNGV
-580 VKNYQLVTTYVDGV
+580 VKDYKTVTTYVNGV
-594 QQKAVKV
+594 AKKTVKT
-601 YEDASKVLTGTMTTT
+601 YEDASKTLTNTFTAV
-616 SQKTLAGITTTVQK
+616 SQKTIAGVTTAIQK

-661 TKVTTYVDGFVEDVK
+661 TKVTTYVDGFVDKVE

-683 QSYKATQ
+683 HTYKATQ
-690 ERIDQYL
+690 ERIEQHL
-697 SEAQAQTNKGF
+697 SEAQTETNKGF
-708 FALVKNAVS
+708 FALVKNAAS

-733 AIWGEVDQG
+733 AIWGEVDQD
-742 QRKIISQWA
+742 QRDIIAGWA
-751 DDAAAAINEAY
+751 NDAAAAINEAY

-774 ADIFNEGIVPGAE
+774 ADIFNEGIIPGAE
-787 SATKGVKSFAEIID
+787 NATKGVKSFAEIIE
-801 GLSKSGGVGTQL
+801 GLSKSGGVGKQL
-813 ANVATQLG
+813 ADVATQLG
-821 NIGTKAMGVLGTIG
+821 KVGDAAMGVLGNIG

-841 ATNIGTAIT
+841 AANIGTAIA
-850 GLAADIGGLGG
+850 GLAADVGGIGG
-861 TILTSLASIFSQVG
+861 TILTALSSVFSQVG
-875 GLILANPEI
+875 SLIISNPEI
-884 AAVVAIAVGLVA
+884 AAIVAIAVGLVA

-911 TSQTPATSTAI
+911 STQTATTSTAL

-941 YISRSDPYTF
+941 YISRTDPYTY
-951 AGSRS
+951 AD
-956 GSTTST
+956 GSTPPTNQ
-962 QALQQQV
+962 QALQRQV
-969 EKQSGVLERILKKID
+969 EKQSSVLERILKKID
-984 GLKIDMD
+984 NLKIDMD

-996 RIVTPHVNDNLG
+996 RIVTPHVNTNLG

>member
-16 IDTTEADKSLSKT
+16 IDTTEAEKSLSKT

-338 TLVAEI
+338 TLVTEI
-344 WSHADDILTTGAD
+344 WAHADSLLTTGAD

-375 AADEIASAIV
+375 AADEIVSAIV

-429 LGKDGYT
+429 LGKNGYA

-486 SSGGSSGGS
+486 SSGGSS

-555 DSTGKA
+555 DSTGRA

-661 TKVTTYVDGFVEDVK
+661 TKVTTYVDGFVDKVE

-683 QSYKATQ
+683 HTYKATQ
-690 ERIDQYL
+690 ERIEQHL
-697 SEAQAQTNKGF
+697 SEAQTETNKGF
-708 FALVKNAVS
+708 FALVKNAAS

-733 AIWGEVDQG
+733 AIWGEVDQD
-742 QRKIISQWA
+742 QRDIIAGWA
-751 DDAAAAINEAY
+751 NDAAAAINEAY

-774 ADIFNEGIVPGAE
+774 ADIFNEGIIPGAKN
-787 SATKGVKSFAEIID
+787 ATKGVKSFAKIIEN
-801 GLSKSGGVGTQL
+801 LSKSGGVGKQL
-813 ANVATQLG
+813 ADVAMQLG
-821 NIGTKAMGVLGTIG
+821 KVGDAAMGVLGNIG

-841 ATNIGTAIT
+841 AANIGTAIA
-850 GLAADIGGLGG
+850 GLAADVGGIGG
-861 TILTSLASIFSQVG
+861 TILTSLAGIFSQVG

-896 LGTALWAKFGKKKED
+896 LGTALWAKFGKKKEE
-911 TSQTPATSTAI
+911 TQTPATSTAI

-956 GSTTST
+956 SSTTST

-969 EKQSGVLERILKKID
+969 EKQSSVLERILKKID

>member
-16 IDTTEADKSLSKT
+16 IDTSEAEKSLSKT
-29 DSKAKKLQDT
+29 DSKVKKLQAS
-39 LGKAVTGAAKMATG
+39 LGKAVTGAAKMAAG
-53 VAASIS
+53 VAASVAS
-59 AAGAAVF
+59 AGAAVF

-125 KDQVAAFKAVGLSM
+125 KDQVAAFQAVGLSM
-139 EQVQSMSR
+139 DQVASMSR
-147 EDVLNAVITGLQG
+147 EEVLNTVITGLQG

-179 GELGPLL
+179 GELGPLF

-205 VMSDEGVAASAAFKD
+205 VMSNEGVAASAAFKD
-220 ALQDLTTIGTG
+220 ALQDLTTIGIG
-231 LKNALGTQV
+231 FKNAMGTKV

-291 AAQNFA
+291 AAQDFA
-297 AYLQDNM
+297 AYLQNNM

-338 TLVAEI
+338 TLVTEI
-344 WSHADDILTTGAD
+344 WAHADSLLTTGAD

-375 AADEIASAIV
+375 AADEIVSAIV

-429 LGKDGYT
+429 LGKNGYA

-451 TGSSGGSSGG
+451 TGSSGSGKYQQGSQKNES
-461 SHKDDNYWKQ
+461 YWKQ
-471 YGDRLAK
+471 YGAKMAK
-478 QYGLTGGS
+478 QYGIGGGDSAGS
-486 SSGGSSGGS
+486 SNGS
-495 GGTTHTTTT
+495 GSATPTTT
-504 GSSGSSSSGST
+504 GSSGSQ
-515 KATTVTKTVT
+515 KAITKTVIK
-525 GSQTDAAT
+525 SLTDSAT
-533 TSWKNAYGT
+533 ATSKNALGI
-542 VTQATSELTEWIT
+542 VTTTAQTLTETIK
-555 DSTGKA
+555 DSTGKV
-561 YSQLT
+561 YDQVT
-566 KTVTET
+566 KTITET
-572 GKELVNGV
+572 GKETVNGV
-580 VKNYQLVTTYVDGV
+580 VKDYKTVTTYVNGV
-594 QQKAVKV
+594 AKKTVKT
-601 YEDASKVLTGTMTTT
+601 YEDASKTLTNTFTAV
-616 SQKTLAGITTTVQK
+616 SQKTIAGVTTAIQK

-661 TKVTTYVDGFVEDVK
+661 TKVTTYVDGFVDKVE

-683 QSYKATQ
+683 HTYKATQ
-690 ERIDQYL
+690 ERIEQHL
-697 SEAQAQTNKGF
+697 SEAQTETNKGF
-708 FALVKNAVS
+708 FALVKNAAS

-733 AIWGEVDQG
+733 AIWGEVDQD
-742 QRKIISQWA
+742 QRDIIAGWA
-751 DDAAAAINEAY
+751 NDAAAAINEAY

-774 ADIFNEGIVPGAE
+774 ADIFNEGIIPGAE
-787 SATKGVKSFAEIID
+787 NATKGVKSFAKIID
-801 GLSKSGGVGTQL
+801 GLSKSGGVGKQL
-813 ANVATQLG
+813 ADVAMQLG
-821 NIGTKAMGVLGTIG
+821 KVGDAAMGVLGNIG

-841 ATNIGTAIT
+841 AANIGTAIA
-850 GLAADIGGLGG
+850 GLAADVGGIGG
-861 TILTSLASIFSQVG
+861 TILTALSSVFSQVG
-875 GLILANPEI
+875 SLIISNPEI
-884 AAVVAIAVGLVA
+884 AAIVAIAVGLVA

-911 TSQTPATSTAI
+911 STQTATTSTAL

-941 YISRSDPYTF
+941 YISRTDPYTY
-951 AGSRS
+951 AD
-956 GSTTST
+956 GSTPPTNQ
-962 QALQQQV
+962 QALQRQV
-969 EKQSGVLERILKKID
+969 EKQSSVLERILKKID
-984 GLKIDMD
+984 NLKIDMD

-996 RIVTPHVNDNLG
+996 RIVTPHVNTNLG

>member
-1 MASGTEIFRLFGSIF
+1 MASGTEIFQLFGSIF
-16 IDTTEADKSLSKT
+16 IDTSEAEKSLSKT
-29 DSKAKKLQDT
+29 DSKVKKLQAS
-39 LGKAVTGAAKMATG
+39 LGKAVTGAAKMAAG
-53 VAASIS
+53 VAASVAS
-59 AAGAAVF
+59 AGAAVF

-125 KDQVAAFKAVGLSM
+125 KDQVAAFRAVGLSM
-139 EQVQSMSR
+139 DQVASMSR
-147 EDVLNAVITGLQG
+147 EEVLNAVITGLQG

-166 RTSIATTLLGKAA
+166 RTYIATTLLGKAA
-179 GELGPLL
+179 GELGPLF

-205 VMSDEGVAASAAFKD
+205 VMSNEGVAASAAFKD
-220 ALQDLTTIGTG
+220 ALQDLTTIGIG
-231 LKNALGTQV
+231 FKNAMGTKV

-291 AAQNFA
+291 AAQDFA
-297 AYLQDNM
+297 AYLQNNM

-338 TLVAEI
+338 TLVTEI
-344 WSHADDILTTGAD
+344 WAHADSLLTTGAD

-375 AADEIASAIV
+375 AADEIVSAIV

-429 LGKDGYT
+429 LGKNGYA

-451 TGSSGGSSGG
+451 TGGSGSGKYQQGSQKNES
-461 SHKDDNYWKQ
+461 YWKQ
-471 YGDRLAK
+471 YGAKMAK
-478 QYGLTGGS
+478 QYGIGGGDSAGS
-486 SSGGSSGGS
+486 SNGS
-495 GGTTHTTTT
+495 GSATPTTT
-504 GSSGSSSSGST
+504 GSSGSQ
-515 KATTVTKTVT
+515 KAITKTVIK
-525 GSQTDAAT
+525 SLTDSAT
-533 TSWKNAYGT
+533 ATSKNALGI
-542 VTQATSELTEWIT
+542 VTTTAQTLTETIK
-555 DSTGKA
+555 DSTGKV
-561 YSQLT
+561 YDRVT
-566 KTVTET
+566 KTITET
-572 GKELVNGV
+572 GKETVNGV
-580 VKNYQLVTTYVDGV
+580 VKDYQTVTTYVNDV
-594 QQKAVKV
+594 AQKTVKV
-601 YEDASKVLTGTMTTT
+601 YKDASKTLVNTFTAV
-616 SQKTLAGITTTVQK
+616 SQKTVAGVTTAIQK

-661 TKVTTYVDGFVEDVK
+661 TKVTTYVDGFVDKVE

-683 QSYKATQ
+683 HTYKATQ
-690 ERIDQYL
+690 ERIEQHL
-697 SEAQAQTNKGF
+697 SEAQTETNKGF
-708 FALVKNAVS
+708 FALVKNAAS

-733 AIWGEVDQG
+733 AIWGEVDQD
-742 QRKIISQWA
+742 QRDIIAGWA
-751 DDAAAAINEAY
+751 NDAAAAINEAY

-774 ADIFNEGIVPGAE
+774 ADIFNEGIIPGAE
-787 SATKGVKSFAEIID
+787 NATKGVKSFAKIIED
-801 GLSKSGGVGTQL
+801 LSKSGGVGKQL
-813 ANVATQLG
+813 ADVATQLG
-821 NIGTKAMGVLGTIG
+821 KVGDAAMGVLGNIG

-841 ATNIGTAIT
+841 AANIGTAIA
-850 GLAADIGGLGG
+850 GLAADVGGIGG
-861 TILTSLASIFSQVG
+861 TILTALSSVFSQVG
-875 GLILANPEI
+875 SLIISNPEI
-884 AAVVAIAVGLVA
+884 AAIVAIAVGLVA

-911 TSQTPATSTAI
+911 STQTATTSTAL

-941 YISRSDPYTF
+941 YISRTDPYTY
-951 AGSRS
+951 AD
-956 GSTTST
+956 GSTPPTNQ
-962 QALQQQV
+962 QALQRQV
-969 EKQSGVLERILKKID
+969 EKQSSVLERILKKID
-984 GLKIDMD
+984 NLKIDMD

-996 RIVTPHVNDNLG
+996 RIVTPHVNTNLG

>member
-16 IDTTEADKSLSKT
+16 IDTSEAEKSLSKT
-29 DSKAKKLQDT
+29 DSKVKKLQES
-39 LGKAVTGAAKMATG
+39 LGKAVTGAAKMAAG
-53 VAASIS
+53 VAASV
-59 AAGAAVF
+59 AGAGAAVF

-125 KDQVAAFKAVGLSM
+125 KDQVAAFQAVGLSM
-139 EQVQSMSR
+139 DQVASMSR
-147 EDVLNAVITGLQG
+147 EEVLNAVITGLQG

-179 GELGPLL
+179 GELGPLF

-205 VMSDEGVAASAAFKD
+205 VMSNEGVAASAAFKD

-231 LKNALGTQV
+231 FKNAMGTMV

-309 CGGQIITNLAN
+309 CGGQIVTNLAN

-338 TLVAEI
+338 TLVTEI
-344 WSHADDILTTGAD
+344 WAHADSLLTTGAD

-375 AADEIASAIV
+375 AADEIVSAIV

-429 LGKDGYT
+429 LGKNGYA

-451 TGSSGGSSGG
+451 TGSSGSGKYQQGSQKNES
-461 SHKDDNYWKQ
+461 YWKQ
-471 YGDRLAK
+471 YGAKMAK
-478 QYGLTGGS
+478 QYGIGGGDSAGS
-486 SSGGSSGGS
+486 SNGS
-495 GGTTHTTTT
+495 GSATPTTT
-504 GSSGSSSSGST
+504 GSSGSQ
-515 KATTVTKTVT
+515 KAITKTVIK
-525 GSQTDAAT
+525 SLTDSAT
-533 TSWKNAYGT
+533 ATSKNALGI
-542 VTQATSELTEWIT
+542 VTTTAQTLTETIK
-555 DSTGKA
+555 DSTGKV
-561 YSQLT
+561 YDRVT
-566 KTVTET
+566 KTITET
-572 GKELVNGV
+572 GKETVNGV
-580 VKNYQLVTTYVDGV
+580 VKDYKTVTTYVNGV
-594 QQKAVKV
+594 AQKTVKT
-601 YEDASKVLTGTMTTT
+601 YEDASKTLANTFTAV
-616 SQKTLAGITTTVQK
+616 SQKTVAGVTTAIQK

-661 TKVTTYVDGFVEDVK
+661 TKVTTYVDGFVDKVE

-683 QSYKATQ
+683 HTYKATQ
-690 ERIDQYL
+690 ERIEQHL
-697 SEAQAQTNKGF
+697 REAQTETNKGF
-708 FALVKNAVS
+708 FALVKNAAS

-733 AIWGEVDQG
+733 AIWGEVDQD
-742 QRKIISQWA
+742 QRDIIAGWA
-751 DDAAAAINEAY
+751 NDAAAAINEAY

-774 ADIFNEGIVPGAE
+774 ADIFNEGIIPGAE
-787 SATKGVKSFAEIID
+787 NATKGVKSFAKIIED
-801 GLSKSGGVGTQL
+801 LSKSGGVGKQL
-813 ANVATQLG
+813 ADVATQLG
-821 NIGTKAMGVLGTIG
+821 KVGDAAMGVLGNIG

-841 ATNIGTAIT
+841 AANIGTAIA
-850 GLAADIGGLGG
+850 GLAADVGGIGG
-861 TILTSLASIFSQVG
+861 TILTALSSVFSQVG
-875 GLILANPEI
+875 SLIISNPEI
-884 AAVVAIAVGLVA
+884 AAIVAIAVGLVA

-911 TSQTPATSTAI
+911 STQTATTSTAL

-941 YISRSDPYTF
+941 YISRTDPYTY
-951 AGSRS
+951 AD
-956 GSTTST
+956 GSTPPTNQ
-962 QALQQQV
+962 QALQRQV
-969 EKQSGVLERILKKID
+969 EKQSSVLERILKKID
-984 GLKIDMD
+984 NLKIDMD

-996 RIVTPHVNDNLG
+996 RIVTPHVNTNLG

>member
-16 IDTTEADKSLSKT
+16 IDTSEAEKSLSKT
-29 DSKAKKLQDT
+29 DSKVKKLQES
-39 LGKAVTGAAKMATG
+39 LGKAVTGAAKMAAG
-53 VAASIS
+53 VAASV
-59 AAGAAVF
+59 AGAGAAVF

-125 KDQVAAFKAVGLSM
+125 KDQVAAFRAVGLSM
-139 EQVQSMSR
+139 DQVASMSR
-147 EDVLNAVITGLQG
+147 EEVLNAVITGLQG
-160 MDESAE
+160 MDESVE

-205 VMSDEGVAASAAFKD
+205 VMSNEGVAASAAFKD

-231 LKNALGTQV
+231 FKNAMGTMV

-338 TLVAEI
+338 ALVTEI
-344 WSHADDILTTGAD
+344 WAHADDLLTTGAD

-375 AADEIASAIV
+375 AADEIVSAIV

-429 LGKDGYT
+429 LGKNGYA

-451 TGSSGGSSGG
+451 TGSSGSGKYQQGSQ
-461 SHKDDNYWKQ
+461 KNDDYWKQ
-471 YGDRLAK
+471 YSAKLAD
-478 QYGLTGGS
+478 QYGLNGSGS
-486 SSGGSSGGS
+486 SGTSGGS
-495 GGTTHTTTT
+495 GGTTHTTST
-504 GSSGSSSSGST
+504 GSSGSQ
-515 KATTVTKTVT
+515 KTTTKTVIK
-525 GSQTDAAT
+525 SLTDSAT
-533 TSWKNAYGT
+533 ATSKNALGI
-542 VTQATSELTEWIT
+542 VTTTAQTLTETIK
-555 DSTGKA
+555 DSTGKV
-561 YSQLT
+561 YDQVT
-566 KTVTET
+566 KTITET
-572 GKELVNGV
+572 GKETVNGV
-580 VKNYQLVTTYVDGV
+580 VKDYKTVTTYVNGV
-594 QQKAVKV
+594 AQKTVKT
-601 YEDASKVLTGTMTTT
+601 YEDASKTLANTFTAV
-616 SQKTLAGITTTVQK
+616 SQKTVAGVTTAIQK

-661 TKVTTYVDGFVEDVK
+661 TKVTTYVDGFVDKVE

-683 QSYKATQ
+683 HTYKATQ
-690 ERIDQYL
+690 ERIEQHL
-697 SEAQAQTNKGF
+697 SEAQTKTNKGF
-708 FALVKNAVS
+708 FALVKNAAS

-733 AIWGEVDQG
+733 AIWGEVDQD
-742 QRKIISQWA
+742 QRDIIAGWA
-751 DDAAAAINEAY
+751 NDAAAAINEAY

-774 ADIFNEGIVPGAE
+774 ADIFNEGIIPGAE
-787 SATKGVKSFAEIID
+787 NATKGVKSFAEIIE
-801 GLSKSGGVGTQL
+801 GLSKSGGVGKQL
-813 ANVATQLG
+813 ADVATQLG
-821 NIGTKAMGVLGTIG
+821 NVGDAAMGVLGNIG

-841 ATNIGTAIT
+841 AANIGASIA
-850 GLAADIGGLGG
+850 GLAADVGGIGG
-861 TILTSLASIFSQVG
+861 TILTALSGIFSQVG
-875 GLILANPEI
+875 SLILSNPEI
-884 AAVVAIAVGLVA
+884 AAIVAIAVGLVA
-896 LGTALWAKFGKKKED
+896 LGTAIWAKFGKKKED
-911 TSQTPATSTAI
+911 STQTATTSTAL

-941 YISRSDPYTF
+941 YISRTDPYTY
-951 AGSRS
+951 AD
-956 GSTTST
+956 GSTPPTNQ
-962 QALQQQV
+962 QALQRQV
-969 EKQSGVLERILKKID
+969 EKQSSVLERILKKID
-984 GLKIDMD
+984 NLKIDMD

-996 RIVTPHVNDNLG
+996 RIVTPHVNTNLG

>member
-16 IDTTEADKSLSKT
+16 IDTSEAEKSLSKT
-29 DSKAKKLQDT
+29 DSKVKKLQES
-39 LGKAVTGAAKMATG
+39 LGKAVTGAAKMAAG
-53 VAASIS
+53 VAASV
-59 AAGAAVF
+59 AGAGAAVF

-125 KDQVAAFKAVGLSM
+125 KDQVAAFQAVGLSM
-139 EQVQSMSR
+139 DQVASMSR
-147 EDVLNAVITGLQG
+147 EEVLNAVITGLQG

-179 GELGPLL
+179 GELGPLF

-205 VMSDEGVAASAAFKD
+205 VMSNEGVAASAAFKD

-231 LKNALGTQV
+231 FKNAMGTMV

-309 CGGQIITNLAN
+309 CGGQIVTNLAN

-338 TLVAEI
+338 TLVTEI
-344 WSHADDILTTGAD
+344 WAHADSLLTAGAD

-375 AADEIASAIV
+375 AADEIVSAIV

-416 GPLNKL
+416 GPLNKP

-429 LGKDGYT
+429 LGKNGYA

-451 TGSSGGSSGG
+451 TGSSGSGKYQQGSQKNES
-461 SHKDDNYWKQ
+461 YWKQ
-471 YGDRLAK
+471 YGAKMAK
-478 QYGLTGGS
+478 QYGIGGGDSAGS
-486 SSGGSSGGS
+486 SNGS
-495 GGTTHTTTT
+495 GSATPTTT
-504 GSSGSSSSGST
+504 GSSGSQ
-515 KATTVTKTVT
+515 KAITKTVIK
-525 GSQTDAAT
+525 SLTDSAT
-533 TSWKNAYGT
+533 ATSKNALGI
-542 VTQATSELTEWIT
+542 VTTTAQTLTETIK
-555 DSTGKA
+555 DSTGKV
-561 YSQLT
+561 YDRVT
-566 KTVTET
+566 KTITET
-572 GKELVNGV
+572 GKETVNGV
-580 VKNYQLVTTYVDGV
+580 VKDYKTVTTYVNGV
-594 QQKAVKV
+594 AQKTVKT
-601 YEDASKVLTGTMTTT
+601 YEDASKTLANTFTAV
-616 SQKTLAGITTTVQK
+616 SQKTVAGVTTAIQK

-661 TKVTTYVDGFVEDVK
+661 TKVTTYVDGFVDKVE

-683 QSYKATQ
+683 HTYKATQ
-690 ERIDQYL
+690 ERIEQHL
-697 SEAQAQTNKGF
+697 REAQTETNKGF
-708 FALVKNAVS
+708 FALVKNAAS

-733 AIWGEVDQG
+733 AIWGEVDQD
-742 QRKIISQWA
+742 QRDIIAGWA
-751 DDAAAAINEAY
+751 NDAAAAINEAY

-774 ADIFNEGIVPGAE
+774 ADIFNEGIIPGAE
-787 SATKGVKSFAEIID
+787 NATKGVKSFAKIIED
-801 GLSKSGGVGTQL
+801 LSKSGGVGKQL
-813 ANVATQLG
+813 ADVATQLG
-821 NIGTKAMGVLGTIG
+821 KVGDAAMGVLGNIG

-841 ATNIGTAIT
+841 AANIGTAIA
-850 GLAADIGGLGG
+850 GLAADVGGIGG
-861 TILTSLASIFSQVG
+861 TILTALSSVFSQVG
-875 GLILANPEI
+875 SLIISNPEI
-884 AAVVAIAVGLVA
+884 AAIVAIAVGLVA

-911 TSQTPATSTAI
+911 STQTATTSTAL

-941 YISRSDPYTF
+941 YISRTDPYTY
-951 AGSRS
+951 AD
-956 GSTTST
+956 GSTPPTNQ
-962 QALQQQV
+962 QALQRQV
-969 EKQSGVLERILKKID
+969 EKQSSVLERILKKID
-984 GLKIDMD
+984 NLKIDMD

-996 RIVTPHVNDNLG
+996 RIVTPHVNTNLG

>member
-16 IDTTEADKSLSKT
+16 IDTSEAEKSLSKT
-29 DSKAKKLQDT
+29 DSKVKKLQAS
-39 LGKAVTGAAKMATG
+39 LGKAVTGAAKMAAG
-53 VAASIS
+53 VAAGVAS
-59 AAGAAVF
+59 AGAAVF

-103 GASIDSFKGG
+103 GASIDSFKDG
-113 MKTLTKA
+113 METLTEA

-125 KDQVAAFKAVGLSM
+125 KDQVAAFRAVGLSM
-139 EQVQSMSR
+139 DQVASMSR
-147 EDVLNAVITGLQG
+147 EEVLNAVITGLQG

-166 RTSIATTLLGKAA
+166 RTYIATTLLGEAA
-179 GELGPLL
+179 GELGPLF

-205 VMSDEGVAASAAFKD
+205 VMSNEGVAASAAFKD
-220 ALQDLTTIGTG
+220 ALQDLTTIGIG
-231 LKNALGTQV
+231 FKNAMGTKV

-291 AAQNFA
+291 AAQDFA
-297 AYLQDNM
+297 AYLQNNM

-338 TLVAEI
+338 TLVTEI
-344 WSHADDILTTGAD
+344 WAHADSLLTTGAD

-375 AADEIASAIV
+375 AADEIVSAIV

-429 LGKDGYT
+429 LGKNGYA

-451 TGSSGGSSGG
+451 TGSSGSGKYQQGSQKNES
-461 SHKDDNYWKQ
+461 YWKQ
-471 YGDRLAK
+471 YGAKMAK
-478 QYGLTGGS
+478 QYGIGGGDSAGS
-486 SSGGSSGGS
+486 SNGS
-495 GGTTHTTTT
+495 GSATPTTT
-504 GSSGSSSSGST
+504 GSSGSQ
-515 KATTVTKTVT
+515 KAITKTVIK
-525 GSQTDAAT
+525 SLTDSAT
-533 TSWKNAYGT
+533 ATSKNALGI
-542 VTQATSELTEWIT
+542 VTTTAQTLTETIK
-555 DSTGKA
+555 DSTGKV
-561 YSQLT
+561 YDRVT
-566 KTVTET
+566 KTITET
-572 GKELVNGV
+572 GKETVNGV
-580 VKNYQLVTTYVDGV
+580 VKDYKTVTTYVNGV
-594 QQKAVKV
+594 AQKTVKT
-601 YEDASKVLTGTMTTT
+601 YEDASKTLANTFTAV
-616 SQKTLAGITTTVQK
+616 SQKTVAGVTTAIQK

-661 TKVTTYVDGFVEDVK
+661 TKITTYVDGFVDKVE

-683 QSYKATQ
+683 HTYKATQ
-690 ERIDQYL
+690 ERIEQHL
-697 SEAQAQTNKGF
+697 SEAQTETNKGF
-708 FALVKNAVS
+708 FALVKNAAS

-723 WKGLAKNVAQ
+723 WKGLAKNVVQ
-733 AIWGEVDQG
+733 AIWGEVDQD
-742 QRKIISQWA
+742 QRDIIAGWA
-751 DDAAAAINEAY
+751 NDAAAAINEAY

-774 ADIFNEGIVPGAE
+774 ADIFNEGIIPGAE
-787 SATKGVKSFAEIID
+787 NATKGVKSFAKIIED
-801 GLSKSGGVGTQL
+801 LSKSGGVGKQL
-813 ANVATQLG
+813 ADVATQLG
-821 NIGTKAMGVLGTIG
+821 KVGDAAMGVLGNIG

-841 ATNIGTAIT
+841 AANIGTAIA
-850 GLAADIGGLGG
+850 GLAADVGGIGG
-861 TILTSLASIFSQVG
+861 TILTALSSVFSQVG
-875 GLILANPEI
+875 SLIISNPEI
-884 AAVVAIAVGLVA
+884 AAIVAIAVGLIA